1 MTFDKFSDTIFPVTK
16 KRSIKRSVF
25 ENNGTNLI
33 NNYYRGQKMTTNRT
47 IGLFLLATTFLSTP
61 AGAQDITEWTGRID
75 NGYDESIDNIKVE
88 VDGEYSLIYNRGQI
102 GNIESTFTNNNG
114 VILNDGE
121 IGTVRSVFKNNDE
134 SVINYGL
141 IEQVAGSVF
150 ENNRSGQNGGAIAS
164 TGGGYIGKIVDS
176 TFTGNTVYELGPIK
190 IDEKERYDVSR
201 GGALYLENPFI
212 PQAGSLKADDLSVTH
227 IVNSTFKGNHAAAG
241 GAIFSSQ
248 WLDIE
253 NSAFDGNYNQTQD
266 EYDAGGAIAFWTEE
280 TQVAPTEV
288 LPEPEEPFYAGEHN
302 ISNSRFENNRS
313 SGFGGAIAGMV
324 NEYTNQSY
332 GINVKGS
339 TFINNSAKDG
349 GAIYMM
355 SGMSENNAN
364 ILANA
369 ISRSEILVLKATIRY
384 GDQEKSVY
392 LALDGDKGGD
402 PMTAAE
408 FDQYVKGGGKFAVVD
423 EIRAAND
430 EEGYQELV
438 AQFEELMTQASG
450 YILDG
455 LNNYRDSQISVPGMT
470 SKLTVVNSS
479 FINNK
484 ASGKGGAVYGSDV
497 RIVADSGESRFSGN
511 TAGGKSNAVYVDGI
525 IRLEKTVNG
534 YEQPAPS
541 YDVSVSAENPI
552 KGQLTLESV
561 NRGKIIFD
569 DGIDGENYNIDVFGD
584 GTGYVKFNNAVENVN
599 RFAMNG
605 GAVVHLGLNG
615 RIYAQDFVSGSSSAY
630 ARTGAQKP
638 LLTVDVMVDRE
649 NNTVHSGA
657 IHVNGDVA
665 GETNVLV
672 NALNPDVLDNKK
684 DAVVPFLFAPNDNE
698 ETSAVFNVSRVIGS
712 PYMWHAGKN
721 VAGTPESGNV
731 WYLSL
736 TDTLNPEFGKTDPE
750 VAPEVTAY
758 ISLPSAGLEQV
769 RGLRDT
775 LEQKT
780 AFCKEGACAR
790 DAKADRQLW
799 VDSGYLSSTV
809 DKPAEFDADIWGV
822 TAGGDLQ
829 YDANNRLGVFAAYRQ
844 GDYDVSGKGSKYR
857 STVGS
862 ELDIDSW
869 LGGLYYRFEQNDWY
883 AFATVYG
890 GLQKADLKTDDGIVN
905 TDSDGTLWSIGAEGG
920 RKYGLSEALTL
931 EPSFGVFYTQSEFD
945 DIRDSA
951 GKTASFDS
959 LKQLEIE
966 TAVKLEYR
974 LCQND
979 LTSVVYIKPGLIQ
992 TITDGDEVLISGLGK
1007 TEAYHDQLL
1016 GRIELGARF
1025 GVTES
1030 LSGYGWANYT
1040 FGSSYGAAAVG
1051 IGLNYAF

>member
-1 MTFDKFSDTIFPVTK
+1 MKEREKVRMLKPKTIF
-16 KRSIKRSVF
+16 SF
-25 ENNGTNLI
+25 A
-33 NNYYRGQKMTTNRT
+33 
-47 IGLFLLATTFLSTP
+47 LLAGTFLTFPSV
-61 AGAQDITEWTGRID
+61 AKDITEWTEEIENGR
-75 NGYDESIDNIKVE
+75 GETIDNIKVD

-102 GNIESTFTNNNG
+102 GNIESTFTNNYE
-114 VILNDGE
+114 VIRNYGE
-121 IGTVRSVFKNNDE
+121 IGTVRSVFKNNE
-134 SVINYGL
+134 NSLENYGL

-150 ENNRSGQNGGAIAS
+150 ENNINSYGGGAIAS

-176 TFTGNTVYELGPIK
+176 TFTGNTVYEQQPARIAMP
-190 IDEKERYDVSR
+190 EKRDVGR

-253 NSAFDGNYNQTQD
+253 NSVFDGNYNQTRD
-266 EYDAGGAIAFWTEE
+266 EYGAGGAIAFRTEE
-280 TQVAPTEV
+280 QQGQPNNMDERPT
-288 LPEPEEPFYAGEHN
+288 PEEPFYAGEHN

-324 NEYTNQSY
+324 NEYTNQTY

-355 SGMSENNAN
+355 SGMSENDRRNVEDAVWN
-364 ILANA
+364 MPEVNK
-369 ISRSEILVLKATIRY
+369 VTIKY
-384 GDQEKSVY
+384 GDQEKTFFY
-392 LALDGDKGGD
+392 LKNNQEERYNIYN
-402 PMTAAE
+402 MTAAE
-408 FDQYVKGGGKFAVVD
+408 FDQYVREGGKFYVHNIVATAVD
-423 EIRAAND
+423 AKTYQDALDYYQGEIQP
-430 EEGYQELV
+430 GYGISD
-438 AQFEELMTQASG
+438 FEQYKDALYQADIEHMLAPS
-450 YILDG
+450 L
-455 LNNYRDSQISVPGMT
+455 
-470 SKLTVVNSS
+470 KVVNSS

-484 ASGKGGAVYGSDV
+484 ASGKGGAIYGSDV
-497 RIVADSGESRFSGN
+497 RIVADNGESRFSGN
-511 TAGGKSNAVYVDGI
+511 TAGGKSNAVYVAGLNNIILDQYYDEFDGNTI
-525 IRLEKTVNG
+525 FEGIVIPTNAL
-534 YEQPAPS
+534 A
-541 YDVSVSAENPI
+541 
-552 KGQLTLESV
+552 GQLTLESV
-561 NRGKIIFD
+561 NRGRIVFD

-615 RIYAQDFVSGSSSAY
+615 RIYAQDFVSGSSSVY

-712 PYMWHAGKN
+712 PYMWHTGKN

>member
-1 MTFDKFSDTIFPVTK
+1 MKEREKVRMLKPKTIF
-16 KRSIKRSVF
+16 SF
-25 ENNGTNLI
+25 A
-33 NNYYRGQKMTTNRT
+33 
-47 IGLFLLATTFLSTP
+47 LLAGTFLTFPSV
-61 AGAQDITEWTGRID
+61 AKDITEWTEGIENGR
-75 NGYDESIDNIKVE
+75 GETIDNIKIN

-102 GNIESTFTNNNG
+102 GNIESTFTNNDG
-114 VILNDGE
+114 VIGNYGE
-121 IGTVRSVFKNNDE
+121 IGTVRSVFKNNE
-134 SVINYGL
+134 NSLENYGL
-141 IEQVAGSVF
+141 IEQVAGSIF
-150 ENNRSGQNGGAIAS
+150 ENNVNNYGGGAIAS

-176 TFTGNTVYELGPIK
+176 TFTGNTVYELGPME
-190 IDEKERYDVSR
+190 IDEQERYDVGQ
-201 GGALYLENPFI
+201 GGALYLKQAENH
-212 PQAGSLKADDLSVTH
+212 ADMPRYYDEMGGGIDVPGLDVSVTH

-253 NSAFDGNYNQTQD
+253 NSVFDDNYNQTQD
-266 EYDAGGAIAFWTEE
+266 EYGAGGAIAFWTEE

-288 LPEPEEPFYAGEHN
+288 LPTPEEPFYAGEHN

-324 NEYTNQSY
+324 NEYTNQTY

-349 GAIYMM
+349 GAIYLQSALSRNNMEVF
-355 SGMSENNAN
+355 ENAF
-364 ILANA
+364 LD
-369 ISRSEILVLKATIRY
+369 SRVLVAKATIRY

-408 FDQYVKGGGKFAVVD
+408 FDQYVREGGKFYVHNIVATAVD
-423 EIRAAND
+423 AKTYQDALDYYQGEIQP
-430 EEGYQELV
+430 GYGISD
-438 AQFEELMTQASG
+438 FEQYKDALYQADIEHMLAPS
-450 YILDG
+450 L
-455 LNNYRDSQISVPGMT
+455 
-470 SKLTVVNSS
+470 KVVNSS

-497 RIVADSGESRFSGN
+497 RIVADNGESRFSGN

-525 IRLEKTVNG
+525 IRLEKTG
-534 YEQPAPS
+534 GMYEQPAPS

-561 NRGKIIFD
+561 NRGRIVFD

-615 RIYAQDFVSGSSSAY
+615 RIYAQDFVSGSSSVY

-809 DKPAEFDADIWGV
+809 DKPAEFDANIWGV

>member
-1 MTFDKFSDTIFPVTK
+1 MLKSKTIF
-16 KRSIKRSVF
+16 SF
-25 ENNGTNLI
+25 A
-33 NNYYRGQKMTTNRT
+33 
-47 IGLFLLATTFLSTP
+47 LLAGTFLTFPS
-61 AGAQDITEWTGRID
+61 AAKDITEWTEEIENGR
-75 NGYDESIDNIKVE
+75 GETIDNIKIN
-88 VDGEYSLIYNRGQI
+88 VDGEYSLIFNEGTI

-114 VILNDGE
+114 VIGNYGE
-121 IGTVRSVFKNNDE
+121 IGTVRSVFKNNED
-134 SVINYGL
+134 SFINYGL
-141 IEQVAGSVF
+141 TEQVAGSVF
-150 ENNRSGQNGGAIAS
+150 ENNVNNYAGGAIAS
-164 TGGGYIGKIVDS
+164 AEGGYIGKIIDS
-176 TFTGNTVYELGPIK
+176 TFTGNTIYEDQPK
-190 IDEKERYDVSR
+190 TAQQEKYDTGR
-201 GGALYLENPFI
+201 GGALYLEQTENH
-212 PQAGSLKADDLSVTH
+212 ADVPGYYDEMGGGIDVPGPDVSVTH

-253 NSAFDGNYNQTQD
+253 NSVFDDNYNQTRD
-266 EYDAGGAIAFWTEE
+266 EYGAGGAIAFWTEE

-324 NEYTNQSY
+324 NEYTNQTY

-349 GAIYMM
+349 GAVYMM
-355 SGMSENNAN
+355 SGMSENDRRNVEDAVWN
-364 ILANA
+364 MPEVNK
-369 ISRSEILVLKATIRY
+369 VTIKY
-384 GDQEKSVY
+384 GDQEKTLFY
-392 LALDGDKGGD
+392 LKNNQEERYNIYN
-402 PMTAAE
+402 MTAAE
-408 FDQYVKGGGKFAVVD
+408 FDQYVREGGKFYVHNIVATAVD
-423 EIRAAND
+423 AKTYQDALDYYQGEIQP
-430 EEGYQELV
+430 GYGISD
-438 AQFEELMTQASG
+438 FEQYKDALYQAD
-450 YILDG
+450 IKH
-455 LNNYRDSQISVPGMT
+455 M
-470 SKLTVVNSS
+470 LTPSLKVVNSS

-484 ASGKGGAVYGSDV
+484 ASGKGGAIYGSDV
-497 RIVADSGESRFSGN
+497 RIVADNGESRFSGN

-525 IRLEKTVNG
+525 IHLEKTG
-534 YEQPAPS
+534 GMYEQQAPS

-561 NRGKIIFD
+561 NRGRIVFD

-630 ARTGAQKP
+630 ARAGAQKP

-905 TDSDGTLWSIGAEGG
+905 TDSDGTLWSVGAEGG

>member
-1 MTFDKFSDTIFPVTK
+1 MKEREKVRMLKPKTIF
-16 KRSIKRSVF
+16 SF
-25 ENNGTNLI
+25 A
-33 NNYYRGQKMTTNRT
+33 
-47 IGLFLLATTFLSTP
+47 LLAGTFLTFPS
-61 AGAQDITEWTGRID
+61 AAKDITEWTEEIENGR
-75 NGYDESIDNIKVE
+75 GEAIDNIKIN

-102 GNIESTFTNNNG
+102 GNIESTFTNNYE
-114 VILNDGE
+114 VIRNYGE
-121 IGTVRSVFKNNDE
+121 IGTVRSVFKNNE
-134 SVINYGL
+134 NSLENYGL

-150 ENNRSGQNGGAIAS
+150 ENNINSYGGGAIAS

-176 TFTGNTVYELGPIK
+176 TFTGNTVYEQQPVRIAMP
-190 IDEKERYDVSR
+190 EKRDVGR

-212 PQAGSLKADDLSVTH
+212 PQAESLKADDLSVTH
-227 IVNSTFKGNHAAAG
+227 IVNSTFKDNHAAAG

-253 NSAFDGNYNQTQD
+253 GSVFDGNYNQTRD
-266 EYDAGGAIAFWTEE
+266 EYGAGGAIAFWTEE

-324 NEYTNQSY
+324 NEYTNQTY

-355 SGMSENNAN
+355 SGMSENDRWNVEDAVWN
-364 ILANA
+364 MPEVNK
-369 ISRSEILVLKATIRY
+369 VTIKY
-384 GDQEKSVY
+384 GDQEKTFFY
-392 LALDGDKGGD
+392 LKNNQEERYNVNN
-402 PMTAAE
+402 MTAAE
-408 FDQYVKGGGKFAVVD
+408 FDQYVKDGGKFYVHNIVATAVD
-423 EIRAAND
+423 AKTYQDALDYYQGEIQP
-430 EEGYQELV
+430 GYGISD
-438 AQFEELMTQASG
+438 FEQYKDALYQAD
-450 YILDG
+450 IKH
-455 LNNYRDSQISVPGMT
+455 M
-470 SKLTVVNSS
+470 LTPSLKVVNSS

-484 ASGKGGAVYGSDV
+484 ASGKGGAIYGSDV
-497 RIVADSGESRFSGN
+497 RIVADNGESRFSGN
-511 TAGGKSNAVYVDGI
+511 TAGGKSNAVYVAGLNNIILDQYYDEFDGNTI
-525 IRLEKTVNG
+525 FEGIVI
-534 YEQPAPS
+534 PANAP
-541 YDVSVSAENPI
+541 D
-552 KGQLTLESV
+552 GQLTLESV
-561 NRGKIIFD
+561 NRGRIVFD

-615 RIYAQDFVSGSSSAY
+615 RIYAQDFVSGSSSVY

>member
-1 MTFDKFSDTIFPVTK
+1 MLKPKTIF
-16 KRSIKRSVF
+16 SF
-25 ENNGTNLI
+25 A
-33 NNYYRGQKMTTNRT
+33 
-47 IGLFLLATTFLSTP
+47 LLAGTFLTFPSV
-61 AGAQDITEWTGRID
+61 AKDITEWTEEIENGRGETID
-75 NGYDESIDNIKVE
+75 HIKVD

-102 GNIESTFTNNNG
+102 GNIESTFTNNYE
-114 VILNDGE
+114 VIRNYGE
-121 IGTVRSVFKNNDE
+121 IGTVRSVFKNNE
-134 SVINYGL
+134 NSLENYGL

-150 ENNRSGQNGGAIAS
+150 ENNINSYGGGAIAS

-176 TFTGNTVYELGPIK
+176 TFTGNTVYEQQPARIAMP
-190 IDEKERYDVSR
+190 EKRDVGR

-227 IVNSTFKGNHAAAG
+227 IVNSTFKDNHAAAG

-253 NSAFDGNYNQTQD
+253 GSVFDGNYNQTRD
-266 EYDAGGAIAFWTEE
+266 EYGAGGAIAFRTEE
-280 TQVAPTEV
+280 QQGQPNNMDERPT
-288 LPEPEEPFYAGEHN
+288 PEEPFYAGEHN

-324 NEYTNQSY
+324 NEYTNQTY

-349 GAIYMM
+349 GAVYMM
-355 SGMSENNAN
+355 SGMSENDRRNVEDAVWN
-364 ILANA
+364 MPEVNK
-369 ISRSEILVLKATIRY
+369 VTIKY
-384 GDQEKSVY
+384 GDQEKTLFY
-392 LALDGDKGGD
+392 LKNNQEERYNIYN
-402 PMTAAE
+402 MTAAE
-408 FDQYVKGGGKFAVVD
+408 FDQYVREGGKFYVHNIVATAVD
-423 EIRAAND
+423 AQTYQDALDYYQGEIQP
-430 EEGYQELV
+430 GYGISD
-438 AQFEELMTQASG
+438 FEQYKDALYQAD
-450 YILDG
+450 IKH
-455 LNNYRDSQISVPGMT
+455 M
-470 SKLTVVNSS
+470 LTPSLKVVNSS

-484 ASGKGGAVYGSDV
+484 ASGKGGAIYGSDV
-497 RIVADSGESRFSGN
+497 RIVADNGESRFSGN
-511 TAGGKSNAVYVDGI
+511 TAGGKSNAVYVAGLNNIILDQYYDEFDGNTI
-525 IRLEKTVNG
+525 FEGIVI
-534 YEQPAPS
+534 PANAP
-541 YDVSVSAENPI
+541 D
-552 KGQLTLESV
+552 GQLTLESV
-561 NRGKIIFD
+561 NRGRIVFD

-630 ARTGAQKP
+630 ARAGAQKP

-780 AFCKEGACAR
+780 AFCKEGACVR

-862 ELDIDSW
+862 ELDINSW

-905 TDSDGTLWSIGAEGG
+905 TDSNGTLWSIGAEGG

>member
-1 MTFDKFSDTIFPVTK
+1 MKEREKVRMLKPKTIF
-16 KRSIKRSVF
+16 SF
-25 ENNGTNLI
+25 A
-33 NNYYRGQKMTTNRT
+33 
-47 IGLFLLATTFLSTP
+47 LLAGTFLTFPS
-61 AGAQDITEWTGRID
+61 AAKDITEWTEGIENGRGETID
-75 NGYDESIDNIKVE
+75 HIKIN

-102 GNIESTFTNNNG
+102 GNIESAFTNNNG
-114 VILNDGE
+114 VIGNYGE

-134 SVINYGL
+134 SIINYGL
-141 IEQVAGSVF
+141 IEQVTGSVF
-150 ENNRSGQNGGAIAS
+150 ENNVNSYSGGAIAS

-176 TFTGNTVYELGPIK
+176 TFTGNTVYEPGPREIG
-190 IDEKERYDVSR
+190 EQERYDVGR

-212 PQAGSLKADDLSVTH
+212 PQPESLKADDLSVTH

-253 NSAFDGNYNQTQD
+253 GSVFDGNYNQTRD
-266 EYDAGGAIAFWTEE
+266 EYGAGGAITFWTEE
-280 TQVAPTEV
+280 QQGQPNNMDERPT
-288 LPEPEEPFYAGEHN
+288 PEEPFYAGEHN

-324 NEYTNQSY
+324 NEYTNQTY

-349 GAIYMM
+349 GAVYMM
-355 SGMSENNAN
+355 SGMSENDRRNVEDAVWN
-364 ILANA
+364 MPEVNK
-369 ISRSEILVLKATIRY
+369 VTIKY
-384 GDQEKSVY
+384 GDQEKTLFY
-392 LALDGDKGGD
+392 LKNNQEERYNIYN
-402 PMTAAE
+402 MTAAE
-408 FDQYVKGGGKFAVVD
+408 FDQYVREGGKFYVHNIVATAVD
-423 EIRAAND
+423 AKTYQDALDYYQGEIQP
-430 EEGYQELV
+430 GYGISD
-438 AQFEELMTQASG
+438 FEQYKDALYQADIKHMLAPS
-450 YILDG
+450 L
-455 LNNYRDSQISVPGMT
+455 
-470 SKLTVVNSS
+470 KVVNSS

-497 RIVADSGESRFSGN
+497 RIVADNGESRFSGN
-511 TAGGKSNAVYVDGI
+511 TAGGKSNAVYVAGLNNIILDQYYDEFDGNTI
-525 IRLEKTVNG
+525 FEGIVI
-534 YEQPAPS
+534 PANAP
-541 YDVSVSAENPI
+541 D
-552 KGQLTLESV
+552 GQLTLESV
-561 NRGKIIFD
+561 NRGRIVFD
-569 DGIDGENYNIDVFGD
+569 DGINGENYNIDVFGD

-615 RIYAQDFVSGSSSAY
+615 RIYAQDFVSGSSSVY

-790 DAKADRQLW
+790 DAKNDRQLW

-857 STVGS
+857 STIGS

>member
-1 MTFDKFSDTIFPVTK
+1 MKEREKVRMLKPKTIF
-16 KRSIKRSVF
+16 SF
-25 ENNGTNLI
+25 A
-33 NNYYRGQKMTTNRT
+33 
-47 IGLFLLATTFLSTP
+47 LLAGTFLTFPS
-61 AGAQDITEWTGRID
+61 AAKDITEWTEEIENGR
-75 NGYDESIDNIKVE
+75 GETIDNIKVD

-102 GNIESTFTNNNG
+102 GNIESTFTNNYE
-114 VILNDGE
+114 VIRNYGE
-121 IGTVRSVFKNNDE
+121 IGTVRSVFKNNE
-134 SVINYGL
+134 NSLENYGL
-141 IEQVAGSVF
+141 IEQVAGSIF
-150 ENNRSGQNGGAIAS
+150 ENNVNNYGGGAIAS

-176 TFTGNTVYELGPIK
+176 TFTGNTVYEQQPARIAMP
-190 IDEKERYDVSR
+190 EKRDVGR

-253 NSAFDGNYNQTQD
+253 GSVFDGNYNQTRD
-266 EYDAGGAIAFWTEE
+266 EYGAGGAIAFWTEE

-324 NEYTNQSY
+324 NEYTNQTY

-355 SGMSENNAN
+355 SGMSENDRRNVEDAVWN
-364 ILANA
+364 MPEVNK
-369 ISRSEILVLKATIRY
+369 VTIKY
-384 GDQEKSVY
+384 GDQEKTLFY
-392 LALDGDKGGD
+392 LKNNQEERYNIYN
-402 PMTAAE
+402 MTAAE
-408 FDQYVKGGGKFAVVD
+408 FDQYVREGGKFYVHNIVATAVD
-423 EIRAAND
+423 AQTYQDALDYYQGEIQP
-430 EEGYQELV
+430 GYGISD
-438 AQFEELMTQASG
+438 FEQYKDALYQADIEHMLAPS
-450 YILDG
+450 L
-455 LNNYRDSQISVPGMT
+455 
-470 SKLTVVNSS
+470 KVVNSS

-484 ASGKGGAVYGSDV
+484 ASGKGGAIYGSDV
-497 RIVADSGESRFSGN
+497 RIVADNGESRFSGN
-511 TAGGKSNAVYVDGI
+511 TAGGKSNAVYVAGLNNIILDQYYDEFDGNTI
-525 IRLEKTVNG
+525 FEGIVI
-534 YEQPAPS
+534 PANAP
-541 YDVSVSAENPI
+541 D
-552 KGQLTLESV
+552 GQLTLESV
-561 NRGKIIFD
+561 NRGRIVFD

-615 RIYAQDFVSGSSSAY
+615 RIYAQDFVSGSSSVY

-905 TDSDGTLWSIGAEGG
+905 TDSNGTLWSIGAEGG

>member
-1 MTFDKFSDTIFPVTK
+1 MLKPKTIF
-16 KRSIKRSVF
+16 SF
-25 ENNGTNLI
+25 A
-33 NNYYRGQKMTTNRT
+33 
-47 IGLFLLATTFLSTP
+47 LLAGTFLTFPSV
-61 AGAQDITEWTGRID
+61 AKDITEWTEEIENGR
-75 NGYDESIDNIKVE
+75 GETIDNIKVD

-102 GNIESTFTNNNG
+102 GNIESTFTNNYE
-114 VILNDGE
+114 VIRNYGE
-121 IGTVRSVFKNNDE
+121 IGTVRSVFKNNE
-134 SVINYGL
+134 GSVQNYGL

-150 ENNRSGQNGGAIAS
+150 ENNVNNYGGGAIAS

-176 TFTGNTVYELGPIK
+176 TFTGNTVYEQQPARIAMP
-190 IDEKERYDVSR
+190 EKRDVGR

-227 IVNSTFKGNHAAAG
+227 IVNSTFKDNHAAAG

-253 NSAFDGNYNQTQD
+253 GSVFDGNYNQTRD
-266 EYDAGGAIAFWTEE
+266 EYGAGGAIAFRTEE
-280 TQVAPTEV
+280 QQGQPNNMDERPT
-288 LPEPEEPFYAGEHN
+288 PEEPFYAGEHN

-324 NEYTNQSY
+324 NEYTNQTY

-349 GAIYMM
+349 GAVYMM
-355 SGMSENNAN
+355 SGMSENDRRNVEDAVWN
-364 ILANA
+364 MPEVNK
-369 ISRSEILVLKATIRY
+369 VTIKY
-384 GDQEKSVY
+384 GDQEKTLFY
-392 LALDGDKGGD
+392 LKNNQEERYNIYN
-402 PMTAAE
+402 MTAAE
-408 FDQYVKGGGKFAVVD
+408 FDQYVREGGKFYVHNIVATAVD
-423 EIRAAND
+423 AQTYQDALDYYQGEIQP
-430 EEGYQELV
+430 GYGISD
-438 AQFEELMTQASG
+438 FEQYKDALYQAD
-450 YILDG
+450 IKH
-455 LNNYRDSQISVPGMT
+455 M
-470 SKLTVVNSS
+470 LTPSLKVVNSS

-484 ASGKGGAVYGSDV
+484 ASGKGGAIYGSDV
-497 RIVADSGESRFSGN
+497 RIVADNGESRFSGN
-511 TAGGKSNAVYVDGI
+511 TAGGKSNAVYVAGLNNIILDQYYDEFDGNTI
-525 IRLEKTVNG
+525 FEGIVI
-534 YEQPAPS
+534 PANAP
-541 YDVSVSAENPI
+541 D
-552 KGQLTLESV
+552 GQLTLESV
-561 NRGKIIFD
+561 NRGRIVFD

-615 RIYAQDFVSGSSSAY
+615 RIYAQDFVSGSSSVY

>member
-1 MTFDKFSDTIFPVTK
+1 MKEREKVRMLKPKTIF
-16 KRSIKRSVF
+16 SF
-25 ENNGTNLI
+25 A
-33 NNYYRGQKMTTNRT
+33 
-47 IGLFLLATTFLSTP
+47 LLAGTFLTFPSV
-61 AGAQDITEWTGRID
+61 AKDITEWTEEIENGR
-75 NGYDESIDNIKVE
+75 GETIDNIKVD

-102 GNIESTFTNNNG
+102 GNIESTFTNNYE
-114 VILNDGE
+114 VIRNYGE
-121 IGTVRSVFKNNDE
+121 IGTVRSVFKNNE
-134 SVINYGL
+134 NSLENYGL

-150 ENNRSGQNGGAIAS
+150 ENNINSYGGGAIAS

-176 TFTGNTVYELGPIK
+176 TFTGNYIYEQQPARIAMP
-190 IDEKERYDVSR
+190 EKRDVGR
-201 GGALYLENPFI
+201 GGALYLQNPFVSL
-212 PQAGSLKADDLSVTH
+212 PGSLKADDLSVTH
-227 IVNSTFKGNHAAAG
+227 IVNSTFKDNHAAAG

-253 NSAFDGNYNQTQD
+253 GSVFDGNYNQTRD
-266 EYDAGGAIAFWTEE
+266 EYGAGGAIAFWTEE

-324 NEYTNQSY
+324 NEYTNQTY

-355 SGMSENNAN
+355 SGMSENDRWNVEDAVWN
-364 ILANA
+364 MPEVNK
-369 ISRSEILVLKATIRY
+369 VTIKY
-384 GDQEKSVY
+384 GDQEKTFFY
-392 LALDGDKGGD
+392 LKNNQEERYNVNN
-402 PMTAAE
+402 MTAAE
-408 FDQYVKGGGKFAVVD
+408 FDQYVREGGKFYVHNIVATAVD
-423 EIRAAND
+423 AKTYQDALDYYQGEIQP
-430 EEGYQELV
+430 GYGISD
-438 AQFEELMTQASG
+438 FEQYKDALYQADIEHMLAPS
-450 YILDG
+450 L
-455 LNNYRDSQISVPGMT
+455 
-470 SKLTVVNSS
+470 KVVNSS

-484 ASGKGGAVYGSDV
+484 ASGKGGAIYGSDV
-497 RIVADSGESRFSGN
+497 RIVADNGESRFSGN
-511 TAGGKSNAVYVDGI
+511 TAGGKSNAVYVAGLNNIILDQYYDEFDGNTI
-525 IRLEKTVNG
+525 FEGIVIPTNAL
-534 YEQPAPS
+534 A
-541 YDVSVSAENPI
+541 
-552 KGQLTLESV
+552 GQLTLESV
-561 NRGKIIFD
+561 NRGRIVFD

-615 RIYAQDFVSGSSSAY
+615 RIYAQDFVSGSSSVY

-905 TDSDGTLWSIGAEGG
+905 TDSNGTLWSIGAEGG

>member
-1 MTFDKFSDTIFPVTK
+1 
-16 KRSIKRSVF
+16 
-25 ENNGTNLI
+25 
-33 NNYYRGQKMTTNRT
+33 MTTNKT

-61 AGAQDITEWTGRID
+61 AGAQDITEWTEEIENGR
-75 NGYDESIDNIKVE
+75 GETIDNIKVD

-102 GNIESTFTNNNG
+102 GNIESTFTNNYE
-114 VILNDGE
+114 VIRNYGE
-121 IGTVRSVFKNNDE
+121 IGTVRSVFKNNE
-134 SVINYGL
+134 NSLENYGL

-150 ENNRSGQNGGAIAS
+150 ENNINSYGGGAIAS

-176 TFTGNTVYELGPIK
+176 TFTGNTVYEQQPARIAMP
-190 IDEKERYDVSR
+190 EKRDVGR

-253 NSAFDGNYNQTQD
+253 GSVFDGNYNQTRD
-266 EYDAGGAIAFWTEE
+266 EYGAGGAIAFRTEE
-280 TQVAPTEV
+280 QQGQPNNMDERPT
-288 LPEPEEPFYAGEHN
+288 PEEPFYAGEHN

-324 NEYTNQSY
+324 NEYTNQTY

-349 GAIYMM
+349 GAVYMM
-355 SGMSENNAN
+355 SGMSENDRRNVEDAVWN
-364 ILANA
+364 MPEVNK
-369 ISRSEILVLKATIRY
+369 VTIKY
-384 GDQEKSVY
+384 GDQEKTLFY
-392 LALDGDKGGD
+392 LKNNQEERYNIYN
-402 PMTAAE
+402 MTAAE
-408 FDQYVKGGGKFAVVD
+408 FDQYVREGGKFYVHNIVATAVD
-423 EIRAAND
+423 AQTYQDALDYYQGEIQP
-430 EEGYQELV
+430 GYGISD
-438 AQFEELMTQASG
+438 FEQYKDALYQAD
-450 YILDG
+450 IKH
-455 LNNYRDSQISVPGMT
+455 M
-470 SKLTVVNSS
+470 LTPSLKVVNSS

-484 ASGKGGAVYGSDV
+484 ASGKGGAIYGSDV
-497 RIVADSGESRFSGN
+497 RIVADNGESRFSGN
-511 TAGGKSNAVYVDGI
+511 TAGGKSNAVYVAGLNNIILDQYYDEFDGNTI
-525 IRLEKTVNG
+525 FEGIVI
-534 YEQPAPS
+534 PANAP
-541 YDVSVSAENPI
+541 D
-552 KGQLTLESV
+552 GQLTLESV
-561 NRGKIIFD
+561 NRGRIVFD

-630 ARTGAQKP
+630 ARAGAQKP

-780 AFCKEGACAR
+780 AFCKEGACVR

-862 ELDIDSW
+862 ELDINSW

-905 TDSDGTLWSIGAEGG
+905 TDSNGTLWSIGAEGG

>member
-1 MTFDKFSDTIFPVTK
+1 
-16 KRSIKRSVF
+16 
-25 ENNGTNLI
+25 
-33 NNYYRGQKMTTNRT
+33 MTTNRT

-61 AGAQDITEWTGRID
+61 AGAQDITEWTEEIENGR
-75 NGYDESIDNIKVE
+75 GETIDNIKIN

-102 GNIESTFTNNNG
+102 GNIESAFTNNNG
-114 VILNDGE
+114 VIGNYGE
-121 IGTVRSVFKNNDE
+121 IGTVRSVFKNNE
-134 SVINYGL
+134 GSVQNYGL

-150 ENNRSGQNGGAIAS
+150 ENNVNSYSGGAIAS

-176 TFTGNTVYELGPIK
+176 TFTGNTVYEPGPMEIG
-190 IDEKERYDVSR
+190 EQERYDVGR

-212 PQAGSLKADDLSVTH
+212 PQPESLKADDLSVTH

-253 NSAFDGNYNQTQD
+253 GSVFDGNYNQTRD
-266 EYDAGGAIAFWTEE
+266 EYGAGGAIAFRTEE
-280 TQVAPTEV
+280 QQGQPANMDERPT
-288 LPEPEEPFYAGEHN
+288 PEEPFYAGEHN

-324 NEYTNQSY
+324 NEYTNQTY

-349 GAIYMM
+349 GAVYMM
-355 SGMSENNAN
+355 SGMSENDRRNVEDAVWN
-364 ILANA
+364 MPEVNK
-369 ISRSEILVLKATIRY
+369 VTIKY
-384 GDQEKSVY
+384 GDQEKTLFY
-392 LALDGDKGGD
+392 LKNNQPGRYNVNN
-402 PMTAAE
+402 MTAAE
-408 FDQYVKGGGKFAVVD
+408 FDQYVREGGKFYVHNIVETYVD
-423 EIRAAND
+423 AENYQDALDYYRGEIQP
-430 EEGYQELV
+430 GYGISD
-438 AQFEELMTQASG
+438 FEQYKDALYQADIEHMLAPS
-450 YILDG
+450 L
-455 LNNYRDSQISVPGMT
+455 
-470 SKLTVVNSS
+470 KVVNSS

-497 RIVADSGESRFSGN
+497 RIVADNGESRFSGN
-511 TAGGKSNAVYVDGI
+511 TAGGKSNAVYVAGLNNIILDQYYDEFDGNTI
-525 IRLEKTVNG
+525 FEGIVI
-534 YEQPAPS
+534 PANAP
-541 YDVSVSAENPI
+541 A
-552 KGQLTLESV
+552 GQLTLESV
-561 NRGKIIFD
+561 NRGRIVFD
-569 DGIDGENYNIDVFGD
+569 DGINGENYNIDVFGD

-615 RIYAQDFVSGSSSAY
+615 RIYAQDFVSGSSSVY
-630 ARTGAQKP
+630 ARAGAQKP

-857 STVGS
+857 STIGS

-905 TDSDGTLWSIGAEGG
+905 TDSDGTLWSVGAEGG
-920 RKYGLSEALTL
+920 RRYGLSEALTL

>member
-1 MTFDKFSDTIFPVTK
+1 
-16 KRSIKRSVF
+16 
-25 ENNGTNLI
+25 
-33 NNYYRGQKMTTNRT
+33 MTTNKT

-61 AGAQDITEWTGRID
+61 AGAQDITEWTEEIENGR
-75 NGYDESIDNIKVE
+75 GETIDNIKVD

-102 GNIESTFTNNNG
+102 GNIESTFTNNYE
-114 VILNDGE
+114 VIRNYGE
-121 IGTVRSVFKNNDE
+121 IGTVRSVFKNNE
-134 SVINYGL
+134 NSLENYGL

-150 ENNRSGQNGGAIAS
+150 ENNINSYGGGAIAS

-176 TFTGNTVYELGPIK
+176 TFTGNTVYEQQPARIAMP
-190 IDEKERYDVSR
+190 EKRDVGR

-253 NSAFDGNYNQTQD
+253 GSVFDGNYNQTRD
-266 EYDAGGAIAFWTEE
+266 EYGAGGAIAFRTEE
-280 TQVAPTEV
+280 QQGQPNNMDERPT
-288 LPEPEEPFYAGEHN
+288 PEEPFYAGEHN

-324 NEYTNQSY
+324 NEYTNQTY

-349 GAIYMM
+349 GAVYMM
-355 SGMSENNAN
+355 SGMSENDRRNVEDAVWN
-364 ILANA
+364 MPEVNK
-369 ISRSEILVLKATIRY
+369 VTIKY
-384 GDQEKSVY
+384 GDQEKTLFY
-392 LALDGDKGGD
+392 LKNNQEERYNIYN
-402 PMTAAE
+402 MTAAE
-408 FDQYVKGGGKFAVVD
+408 FDQYVREGGKFYVHNIVATAVD
-423 EIRAAND
+423 AKTYQDALDYYQGEIQP
-430 EEGYQELV
+430 GYGISD
-438 AQFEELMTQASG
+438 FEQYKDALYQAD
-450 YILDG
+450 IKH
-455 LNNYRDSQISVPGMT
+455 M
-470 SKLTVVNSS
+470 LTPSLKVVNSS

-484 ASGKGGAVYGSDV
+484 ASGKGGAIYGSDV
-497 RIVADSGESRFSGN
+497 RIVADNGESRFSGN
-511 TAGGKSNAVYVDGI
+511 TAGGKSNAVYVAGLNNIILDQYYDEFDGNTI
-525 IRLEKTVNG
+525 FEGIVI
-534 YEQPAPS
+534 PANAP
-541 YDVSVSAENPI
+541 D
-552 KGQLTLESV
+552 GQLTLESV
-561 NRGKIIFD
+561 NRGRIVFD

-630 ARTGAQKP
+630 ARAGAQKP

-966 TAVKLEYR
+966 TAVKLEYH

>member
-1 MTFDKFSDTIFPVTK
+1 
-16 KRSIKRSVF
+16 
-25 ENNGTNLI
+25 
-33 NNYYRGQKMTTNRT
+33 MTTNKT

-61 AGAQDITEWTGRID
+61 AGAQDITEWTEEIENGR
-75 NGYDESIDNIKVE
+75 GETIDNIKVD

-102 GNIESTFTNNNG
+102 GNIESTFTNNYE
-114 VILNDGE
+114 VIRNYGE
-121 IGTVRSVFKNNDE
+121 IGTVRSVFKNNE
-134 SVINYGL
+134 NSLENYGL

-150 ENNRSGQNGGAIAS
+150 ENNVNNYGGGAIAS

-176 TFTGNTVYELGPIK
+176 TFTGNTVYEQQPVRIAMP
-190 IDEKERYDVSR
+190 EKRDVGR

-253 NSAFDGNYNQTQD
+253 GSVFDGNYNQTRD
-266 EYDAGGAIAFWTEE
+266 EYGAGGAIAFRTEE
-280 TQVAPTEV
+280 QQGQPNNMDERPT
-288 LPEPEEPFYAGEHN
+288 PEEPFYAGEHN

-324 NEYTNQSY
+324 NEYTNQTY

-349 GAIYMM
+349 GAVYMM
-355 SGMSENNAN
+355 SGMSENDRRNVEDAVWN
-364 ILANA
+364 MPEVNK
-369 ISRSEILVLKATIRY
+369 VTIKY
-384 GDQEKSVY
+384 GDQEKTLFY
-392 LALDGDKGGD
+392 LKDRRDARYNIYN
-402 PMTAAE
+402 MTAAE
-408 FDQYVKGGGKFAVVD
+408 FDQYVREGGKFYVHNIVATAVD
-423 EIRAAND
+423 AQTYQDALDYYQGEIQP
-430 EEGYQELV
+430 GYGISD
-438 AQFEELMTQASG
+438 FEQYKDALYQADIEHMLAPS
-450 YILDG
+450 L
-455 LNNYRDSQISVPGMT
+455 
-470 SKLTVVNSS
+470 KVVNSS

-484 ASGKGGAVYGSDV
+484 ASGKGGAIYGSDV
-497 RIVADSGESRFSGN
+497 RIVADNGESRFSGN
-511 TAGGKSNAVYVDGI
+511 TAGGKSNAVYVAGLNNIILDQYYDEFDGNTI
-525 IRLEKTVNG
+525 FEGIVIPTNAL
-534 YEQPAPS
+534 A
-541 YDVSVSAENPI
+541 
-552 KGQLTLESV
+552 GQLTLESV
-561 NRGKIIFD
+561 NRGRIVFD

-615 RIYAQDFVSGSSSAY
+615 RIYAQDFVSGSSSVY

>member
-1 MTFDKFSDTIFPVTK
+1 MKEREKVRMLKPKTIF
-16 KRSIKRSVF
+16 SF
-25 ENNGTNLI
+25 A
-33 NNYYRGQKMTTNRT
+33 
-47 IGLFLLATTFLSTP
+47 LLAGTFLTFPSV
-61 AGAQDITEWTGRID
+61 AKDITEWTEEIENGR
-75 NGYDESIDNIKVE
+75 GETIDNIKVD

-102 GNIESTFTNNNG
+102 GNIESTFTNNYE
-114 VILNDGE
+114 VIRNYGE
-121 IGTVRSVFKNNDE
+121 IGTVRSVFKNNE
-134 SVINYGL
+134 GSVQNYGL

-150 ENNRSGQNGGAIAS
+150 ENNVNNYGGGAIAS

-176 TFTGNTVYELGPIK
+176 TFTGNTVYEQQPVRIAMP
-190 IDEKERYDVSR
+190 EKRDVGR

-212 PQAGSLKADDLSVTH
+212 PQAESLKADDLSVTH
-227 IVNSTFKGNHAAAG
+227 IVNSTFKDNHAAAG

-253 NSAFDGNYNQTQD
+253 GSVFDGNYNQTRD
-266 EYDAGGAIAFWTEE
+266 EYGAGGAIAFRTEE

-324 NEYTNQSY
+324 NEYTNQTY

-349 GAIYMM
+349 GAVYMM
-355 SGMSENNAN
+355 SGMSENDRRNVEDAVWN
-364 ILANA
+364 MPEVNK
-369 ISRSEILVLKATIRY
+369 VTIKY
-384 GDQEKSVY
+384 GDQEKTLFY
-392 LALDGDKGGD
+392 LKDRRDARYNIYN
-402 PMTAAE
+402 MTAAE
-408 FDQYVKGGGKFAVVD
+408 FDQYVREGGKFYVHNIVATAVD
-423 EIRAAND
+423 AKTYQDALDYYQGEIQP
-430 EEGYQELV
+430 GYGISD
-438 AQFEELMTQASG
+438 FEQYKDALYQADIEHMLAPS
-450 YILDG
+450 L
-455 LNNYRDSQISVPGMT
+455 
-470 SKLTVVNSS
+470 KVVNSS

-484 ASGKGGAVYGSDV
+484 ASGKGGAIYGSDV
-497 RIVADSGESRFSGN
+497 RIVADNGESRFSGN
-511 TAGGKSNAVYVDGI
+511 TAGGKSNAVYVAGLNNIILDQYYDEFDGNTI
-525 IRLEKTVNG
+525 FEGIVIPTNAL
-534 YEQPAPS
+534 A
-541 YDVSVSAENPI
+541 
-552 KGQLTLESV
+552 GQLTLESV
-561 NRGKIIFD
+561 NRGRIVFD

-615 RIYAQDFVSGSSSAY
+615 RIYAQDFVSGSSSVY
-630 ARTGAQKP
+630 ARAGAQKP

-712 PYMWHAGKN
+712 PYMWHTGKN

-862 ELDIDSW
+862 ELDINSW

>member
-1 MTFDKFSDTIFPVTK
+1 MKEREKVRMLKPKTIF
-16 KRSIKRSVF
+16 SF
-25 ENNGTNLI
+25 A
-33 NNYYRGQKMTTNRT
+33 
-47 IGLFLLATTFLSTP
+47 LLAGTFLTFPSV
-61 AGAQDITEWTGRID
+61 AKDITEWTEEIENGR
-75 NGYDESIDNIKVE
+75 GETIDNIKVD

-102 GNIESTFTNNNG
+102 GNIESTFTNNYE
-114 VILNDGE
+114 VIRNYGE
-121 IGTVRSVFKNNDE
+121 IGTVRSVFKNNE
-134 SVINYGL
+134 NSLENYGL

-150 ENNRSGQNGGAIAS
+150 ENNINSYGGGAIAS

-176 TFTGNTVYELGPIK
+176 TFTGNTVYEQQPVRIAMP
-190 IDEKERYDVSR
+190 EKRDVGR

-212 PQAGSLKADDLSVTH
+212 PQAESLKADDLSVTH
-227 IVNSTFKGNHAAAG
+227 IVNSTFKDNHAAAG

-253 NSAFDGNYNQTQD
+253 GSVFDGNYNQTRD
-266 EYDAGGAIAFWTEE
+266 EYGAGGAIAFWTEE

-324 NEYTNQSY
+324 NEYTNQTY

-349 GAIYMM
+349 GAVYMM
-355 SGMSENNAN
+355 SGMSENDRRNVEDAVWN
-364 ILANA
+364 MPEVNK
-369 ISRSEILVLKATIRY
+369 VTIKY
-384 GDQEKSVY
+384 GDQEKTLFY
-392 LALDGDKGGD
+392 LKNRRDARYNIYN
-402 PMTAAE
+402 MTAAE
-408 FDQYVKGGGKFAVVD
+408 FDQYVREGGKFYVHNIVATAVD
-423 EIRAAND
+423 AKTYQDAQDYYQGEILP
-430 EEGYQELV
+430 GYGISD
-438 AQFEELMTQASG
+438 FEQYKDALYQADIEHMLAPS
-450 YILDG
+450 L
-455 LNNYRDSQISVPGMT
+455 
-470 SKLTVVNSS
+470 KVVNSS

-484 ASGKGGAVYGSDV
+484 ASGKGGAIYGSDV
-497 RIVADSGESRFSGN
+497 RIVADNGESRFSGN
-511 TAGGKSNAVYVDGI
+511 TAGGKSNAVYVAGLNNIILDQYYDEFDGNTI
-525 IRLEKTVNG
+525 FEGIVIPTNAL
-534 YEQPAPS
+534 A
-541 YDVSVSAENPI
+541 
-552 KGQLTLESV
+552 GQLTLESV
-561 NRGKIIFD
+561 NRGRIVFD

-615 RIYAQDFVSGSSSAY
+615 RIYAQDFVSGSSSVY

-712 PYMWHAGKN
+712 PYMWHTGKN

>member
-1 MTFDKFSDTIFPVTK
+1 MKEREKVRMLKPKTIF
-16 KRSIKRSVF
+16 SF
-25 ENNGTNLI
+25 A
-33 NNYYRGQKMTTNRT
+33 
-47 IGLFLLATTFLSTP
+47 LLAGTFLTFPSV
-61 AGAQDITEWTGRID
+61 AKDITEWTEEIENGR
-75 NGYDESIDNIKVE
+75 GETIDNIKVD

-102 GNIESTFTNNNG
+102 GNIESTFTNNYE
-114 VILNDGE
+114 VIRNYGE
-121 IGTVRSVFKNNDE
+121 IGTVRSVFKNNE
-134 SVINYGL
+134 GSVQNYGL

-150 ENNRSGQNGGAIAS
+150 ENNVNNYGGGAIAS

-176 TFTGNTVYELGPIK
+176 TFTGNTVYEQQPVRIAMP
-190 IDEKERYDVSR
+190 EKRDVGR

-253 NSAFDGNYNQTQD
+253 GSVFDDNYNQTRD
-266 EYDAGGAIAFWTEE
+266 EYSAGGAIAFRTEE

-324 NEYTNQSY
+324 NEYTNQTY

-349 GAIYMM
+349 GAVYMM
-355 SGMSENNAN
+355 SGMSENDRRNVEDAVWN
-364 ILANA
+364 MPEVNK
-369 ISRSEILVLKATIRY
+369 VTIKY
-384 GDQEKSVY
+384 GDQEKTLFY
-392 LALDGDKGGD
+392 LKDRRDARYNIYN
-402 PMTAAE
+402 MTAAE
-408 FDQYVKGGGKFAVVD
+408 FDQYVREGGKFYVHNIVATAVD
-423 EIRAAND
+423 AKTYQDALDYYQGEIQP
-430 EEGYQELV
+430 GYGISD
-438 AQFEELMTQASG
+438 FEQYKDALYQADIEHMLAPS
-450 YILDG
+450 L
-455 LNNYRDSQISVPGMT
+455 
-470 SKLTVVNSS
+470 KVVNSS

-484 ASGKGGAVYGSDV
+484 ASGKGGAIYGSDV
-497 RIVADSGESRFSGN
+497 RIVADNGESRFSGN
-511 TAGGKSNAVYVDGI
+511 TAGGKSNAVYVAGLNNIILDQYYDEFDGNTI
-525 IRLEKTVNG
+525 FEGIVIPTNAL
-534 YEQPAPS
+534 A
-541 YDVSVSAENPI
+541 
-552 KGQLTLESV
+552 GQLTLESV
-561 NRGKIIFD
+561 NRGRIVFD

-630 ARTGAQKP
+630 ARAGAQKP

>member
-1 MTFDKFSDTIFPVTK
+1 MKEREKVRMLKPKTIF
-16 KRSIKRSVF
+16 SF
-25 ENNGTNLI
+25 A
-33 NNYYRGQKMTTNRT
+33 
-47 IGLFLLATTFLSTP
+47 LLAGTFLTFPSV
-61 AGAQDITEWTGRID
+61 AKDITEWTEEIE
-75 NGYDESIDNIKVE
+75 NGHGETIDNIKVD

-102 GNIESTFTNNNG
+102 GNIESTFTNNYE
-114 VILNDGE
+114 VIRNYGE
-121 IGTVRSVFKNNDE
+121 IGTVRSVFKNNE
-134 SVINYGL
+134 NSLENYGL

-150 ENNRSGQNGGAIAS
+150 ENNINSYGGGAIAS

-176 TFTGNTVYELGPIK
+176 TFTGNTVYEQQPARIAMP
-190 IDEKERYDVSR
+190 EKRDVGR

-227 IVNSTFKGNHAAAG
+227 IVNSTFKDNHAAAG

-253 NSAFDGNYNQTQD
+253 NSVFDGNYNQTRD
-266 EYDAGGAIAFWTEE
+266 EYGAGGAIAFRTEE
-280 TQVAPTEV
+280 QQGQPNNMDERPT
-288 LPEPEEPFYAGEHN
+288 PEEPFYAGEHN

-324 NEYTNQSY
+324 NEYTNQTY

-355 SGMSENNAN
+355 SGMSENDRRNVEDAVWN
-364 ILANA
+364 MPEVNK
-369 ISRSEILVLKATIRY
+369 VTIKY
-384 GDQEKSVY
+384 GDQEKTFFY
-392 LALDGDKGGD
+392 LKNNQEERYNIYN
-402 PMTAAE
+402 MTAAE
-408 FDQYVKGGGKFAVVD
+408 FDQYVREGGKFYVHNIVATAVD
-423 EIRAAND
+423 AKTYQDALDYYQGEIQP
-430 EEGYQELV
+430 GYGISD
-438 AQFEELMTQASG
+438 FEQYKDALYQADIEHMLAPS
-450 YILDG
+450 L
-455 LNNYRDSQISVPGMT
+455 
-470 SKLTVVNSS
+470 KVVNSS

-484 ASGKGGAVYGSDV
+484 ASGKGGAIYGSDV
-497 RIVADSGESRFSGN
+497 RIVADNGESRFSGN
-511 TAGGKSNAVYVDGI
+511 TAGGKSNAVYVAGLNNIILDQYYDEFDGNTI
-525 IRLEKTVNG
+525 FEGIVI
-534 YEQPAPS
+534 PANAP
-541 YDVSVSAENPI
+541 D
-552 KGQLTLESV
+552 GQLTLESV
-561 NRGKIIFD
+561 NRGRIVFD

-615 RIYAQDFVSGSSSAY
+615 RIYAQDFVSGSSSVY

-712 PYMWHAGKN
+712 PYMWHTGKN

>member
-1 MTFDKFSDTIFPVTK
+1 MKEREKVRMLKPKTIF
-16 KRSIKRSVF
+16 SF
-25 ENNGTNLI
+25 A
-33 NNYYRGQKMTTNRT
+33 
-47 IGLFLLATTFLSTP
+47 LLAGTFLTFPS
-61 AGAQDITEWTGRID
+61 AAKDITEWTEGIENGRGETID
-75 NGYDESIDNIKVE
+75 HIKIN

-102 GNIESTFTNNNG
+102 GNIESAFTNNNG
-114 VILNDGE
+114 VIGNYGE

-134 SVINYGL
+134 SIINYGL
-141 IEQVAGSVF
+141 IEQVTGSVF
-150 ENNRSGQNGGAIAS
+150 ENNVNSYSGGAIAS

-176 TFTGNTVYELGPIK
+176 TFTGNTVYEPGPREIG
-190 IDEKERYDVSR
+190 EQERYDVGR

-212 PQAGSLKADDLSVTH
+212 PQPESLKADDLSVTH

-266 EYDAGGAIAFWTEE
+266 EYGAGGAITFWTEE
-280 TQVAPTEV
+280 QQGQPTNMDER
-288 LPEPEEPFYAGEHN
+288 PEAEEPFYAGEHN

-324 NEYTNQSY
+324 NEYTNQTY

-349 GAIYMM
+349 GAVYMM
-355 SGMSENNAN
+355 SGMSENDRRNVEDAVWN
-364 ILANA
+364 MPEVNK
-369 ISRSEILVLKATIRY
+369 VTIKY
-384 GDQEKSVY
+384 GDQEKTLFY
-392 LALDGDKGGD
+392 LKNNQPGRYNVNN
-402 PMTAAE
+402 MTAAE
-408 FDQYVKGGGKFAVVD
+408 FDQYVREGGKFYVHNIVETYVD
-423 EIRAAND
+423 AENYQDALDYYRGEIQP
-430 EEGYQELV
+430 GYGISD
-438 AQFEELMTQASG
+438 FEQYKDALYQADIEHMLAPS
-450 YILDG
+450 L
-455 LNNYRDSQISVPGMT
+455 
-470 SKLTVVNSS
+470 KVVNSS

-497 RIVADSGESRFSGN
+497 RIVADNGESRFSGN
-511 TAGGKSNAVYVDGI
+511 TAGGKSNAVYVAGLNNIILDQYYDEFDGNTI
-525 IRLEKTVNG
+525 FEGIVI
-534 YEQPAPS
+534 PANAP
-541 YDVSVSAENPI
+541 A
-552 KGQLTLESV
+552 GQLTLESV
-561 NRGKIIFD
+561 NRGRIVFD
-569 DGIDGENYNIDVFGD
+569 DGINGENYNIDVFGD

-615 RIYAQDFVSGSSSAY
+615 RIYAQDFVSGSSSVY

-780 AFCKEGACAR
+780 AFCKEGACVR

-862 ELDIDSW
+862 ELDINSW

-905 TDSDGTLWSIGAEGG
+905 TDSDGTLWSVGAEGG
-920 RKYGLSEALTL
+920 RRYGLSEALTL

>member
-1 MTFDKFSDTIFPVTK
+1 MLKPKTIF
-16 KRSIKRSVF
+16 SF
-25 ENNGTNLI
+25 A
-33 NNYYRGQKMTTNRT
+33 
-47 IGLFLLATTFLSTP
+47 LLAGTFLTFPSV
-61 AGAQDITEWTGRID
+61 AKDITEWTEEIENGR
-75 NGYDESIDNIKVE
+75 GETIDNIKVD

-102 GNIESTFTNNNG
+102 GNIESTFTNNYE
-114 VILNDGE
+114 VIRNYGE
-121 IGTVRSVFKNNDE
+121 IGTVRSVFKNNE
-134 SVINYGL
+134 GSVQNYGL

-150 ENNRSGQNGGAIAS
+150 ENNVNNYGGGAIAS

-176 TFTGNTVYELGPIK
+176 TFTGNTVYEQQPVRIAMP
-190 IDEKERYDVSR
+190 EKRDVGR

-212 PQAGSLKADDLSVTH
+212 PQAESLKADDLSVTH
-227 IVNSTFKGNHAAAG
+227 IVNSTFKDNHAAAG

-266 EYDAGGAIAFWTEE
+266 EYGAGGAITFWTEE
-280 TQVAPTEV
+280 QQGQPTNMDER
-288 LPEPEEPFYAGEHN
+288 PEAEEPFYAGEHN

-324 NEYTNQSY
+324 NEYTNQTY

-349 GAIYMM
+349 GAVYMM
-355 SGMSENNAN
+355 SGMSENDRRNVEDAVWN
-364 ILANA
+364 MPEVNK
-369 ISRSEILVLKATIRY
+369 VTIKY
-384 GDQEKSVY
+384 GDQEKTLFY
-392 LALDGDKGGD
+392 LKDRRDARYNIYN
-402 PMTAAE
+402 MTAAE
-408 FDQYVKGGGKFAVVD
+408 FDQYVREGGKFYVHNIVATAVD
-423 EIRAAND
+423 AKTYQDAQDYYQGEILP
-430 EEGYQELV
+430 GYGISD
-438 AQFEELMTQASG
+438 FEQYKDALYQADIEHMLAPS
-450 YILDG
+450 L
-455 LNNYRDSQISVPGMT
+455 
-470 SKLTVVNSS
+470 KVVNSS

-484 ASGKGGAVYGSDV
+484 ASGKGGAIYGSDV
-497 RIVADSGESRFSGN
+497 RIVADNGESRFSGN
-511 TAGGKSNAVYVDGI
+511 TAGGKSNAVYVAGLNNIILDQYYDEFDGNTI
-525 IRLEKTVNG
+525 FEGIVI
-534 YEQPAPS
+534 PANAP
-541 YDVSVSAENPI
+541 A
-552 KGQLTLESV
+552 GQLTLESV
-561 NRGKIIFD
+561 NRGRIVFD
-569 DGIDGENYNIDVFGD
+569 DGINGENYNIDVFGD

-615 RIYAQDFVSGSSSAY
+615 RIYAQDFVSGSSSVY

-780 AFCKEGACAR
+780 AFCKEGACVR

-857 STVGS
+857 STIGS

-905 TDSDGTLWSIGAEGG
+905 TDSDGTLWSVGAEGG
-920 RKYGLSEALTL
+920 RRYGLSEALTL

>member
-1 MTFDKFSDTIFPVTK
+1 MKEREKVRMLKPKTIF
-16 KRSIKRSVF
+16 SF
-25 ENNGTNLI
+25 A
-33 NNYYRGQKMTTNRT
+33 
-47 IGLFLLATTFLSTP
+47 LLAGTFLTFPS
-61 AGAQDITEWTGRID
+61 AAKDITEWTEEIENGR
-75 NGYDESIDNIKVE
+75 GEAIDNIKIN

-102 GNIESTFTNNNG
+102 GNIESTFTNNDG
-114 VILNDGE
+114 VIGNYGE
-121 IGTVRSVFKNNDE
+121 IGTVRSVFKNNE
-134 SVINYGL
+134 GSVQNYGL

-150 ENNRSGQNGGAIAS
+150 ENNVNSYSGGAIAS

-176 TFTGNTVYELGPIK
+176 TFTGNTVYEQQPVRIAMP
-190 IDEKERYDVSR
+190 EKRDVGR

-212 PQAGSLKADDLSVTH
+212 PQAESLKADDLSVTH
-227 IVNSTFKGNHAAAG
+227 IVNSTFKDNHAAAG

-253 NSAFDGNYNQTQD
+253 GSVFDGNYNQTRD
-266 EYDAGGAIAFWTEE
+266 EYGAGGAIAFWTEE

-324 NEYTNQSY
+324 NEYTNQTY

-355 SGMSENNAN
+355 SGMSENDRWNVEDAVWN
-364 ILANA
+364 MPEVNK
-369 ISRSEILVLKATIRY
+369 VTIKY
-384 GDQEKSVY
+384 GDQEKTLFY
-392 LALDGDKGGD
+392 LKNNQEERYNIYN
-402 PMTAAE
+402 MTAAE
-408 FDQYVKGGGKFAVVD
+408 FDQYVREGGKFYVHNIVATAVD
-423 EIRAAND
+423 AKTYQDALDYYQGEIQP
-430 EEGYQELV
+430 GYGISD
-438 AQFEELMTQASG
+438 FEQYKDALYQADIEHMLAPS
-450 YILDG
+450 L
-455 LNNYRDSQISVPGMT
+455 
-470 SKLTVVNSS
+470 KVVNSS

-484 ASGKGGAVYGSDV
+484 ASGKGGAIYGSDV
-497 RIVADSGESRFSGN
+497 RIVADNGESRFSGN
-511 TAGGKSNAVYVDGI
+511 TAGGKSNAVYVAGLNNIILDQYYDEFDGNTI
-525 IRLEKTVNG
+525 FEGIVI
-534 YEQPAPS
+534 PANAP
-541 YDVSVSAENPI
+541 D
-552 KGQLTLESV
+552 GQLTLESV
-561 NRGKIIFD
+561 NRGRIVFD

-615 RIYAQDFVSGSSSAY
+615 RIYAQDFVSGSSSVY

>member
-1 MTFDKFSDTIFPVTK
+1 MKEREKVRMLKPKTIF
-16 KRSIKRSVF
+16 SF
-25 ENNGTNLI
+25 A
-33 NNYYRGQKMTTNRT
+33 
-47 IGLFLLATTFLSTP
+47 LLAGTFLTFPSV
-61 AGAQDITEWTGRID
+61 AKDITEWTEEIENGR
-75 NGYDESIDNIKVE
+75 GETIDNIKVD

-102 GNIESTFTNNNG
+102 GNIESTFTNNYE
-114 VILNDGE
+114 VIRNYGE
-121 IGTVRSVFKNNDE
+121 IGTVRSVFKNNE
-134 SVINYGL
+134 GSVQNYGL

-150 ENNRSGQNGGAIAS
+150 ENNVNNYGGGAIAS

-176 TFTGNTVYELGPIK
+176 TFTGNTVYEQQPVRIAMP
-190 IDEKERYDVSR
+190 EKRDVGR

-212 PQAGSLKADDLSVTH
+212 PQAESLKADDLSVTH
-227 IVNSTFKGNHAAAG
+227 IVNSTFKDNHAAAG

-253 NSAFDGNYNQTQD
+253 GSVFDGNYNQTRD
-266 EYDAGGAIAFWTEE
+266 EYGAGGAIAFWTEE

-324 NEYTNQSY
+324 NEYTNQTY

-349 GAIYMM
+349 GAVYMM
-355 SGMSENNAN
+355 SGMSENDRRNVEDAVWN
-364 ILANA
+364 MPEVNK
-369 ISRSEILVLKATIRY
+369 VTIKY
-384 GDQEKSVY
+384 GDQEKTLFY
-392 LALDGDKGGD
+392 LKDRRDARYNIYN
-402 PMTAAE
+402 MTAAE
-408 FDQYVKGGGKFAVVD
+408 FDQYVREGGKFYVHNIVATAVD
-423 EIRAAND
+423 AKTYQDAQDYYQGEILP
-430 EEGYQELV
+430 GYGISD
-438 AQFEELMTQASG
+438 FEQYKDALYQADIEHMLAPS
-450 YILDG
+450 L
-455 LNNYRDSQISVPGMT
+455 
-470 SKLTVVNSS
+470 KVVNSS

-484 ASGKGGAVYGSDV
+484 ASGKGGAIYGSDV
-497 RIVADSGESRFSGN
+497 RIVADNGESRFSGN
-511 TAGGKSNAVYVDGI
+511 TAGGKSNAVYVAGLNNIILDQYYDEFDGNTI
-525 IRLEKTVNG
+525 FEGIVIPTNAL
-534 YEQPAPS
+534 A
-541 YDVSVSAENPI
+541 
-552 KGQLTLESV
+552 GQLTLESV
-561 NRGKIIFD
+561 NRGRIVFD

-615 RIYAQDFVSGSSSAY
+615 RIYAQDFVSGSSSVY
-630 ARTGAQKP
+630 ARAGAQKP

-712 PYMWHAGKN
+712 PYMWHTGKN

-862 ELDIDSW
+862 ELDINSW

>member
-1 MTFDKFSDTIFPVTK
+1 MKEREKVRMLKPKTIF
-16 KRSIKRSVF
+16 SF
-25 ENNGTNLI
+25 A
-33 NNYYRGQKMTTNRT
+33 
-47 IGLFLLATTFLSTP
+47 LLAGTFLTFPSV
-61 AGAQDITEWTGRID
+61 AKDITEWTEEIENGR
-75 NGYDESIDNIKVE
+75 GETIDNIKVD

-102 GNIESTFTNNNG
+102 GNIESTFTNNYE
-114 VILNDGE
+114 VIRNYGE
-121 IGTVRSVFKNNDE
+121 IGTVRSVFKNNE
-134 SVINYGL
+134 NSLENYGL

-150 ENNRSGQNGGAIAS
+150 ENNVNNYGGGAIAS

-176 TFTGNTVYELGPIK
+176 TFTGNTVYEQQPVRIAMP
-190 IDEKERYDVSR
+190 EKRDVGR

-253 NSAFDGNYNQTQD
+253 GSVFDGNYNQTRD
-266 EYDAGGAIAFWTEE
+266 EYGAGGAIAFWTEE

-324 NEYTNQSY
+324 NEYTNQTY

-349 GAIYMM
+349 GAVYMM
-355 SGMSENNAN
+355 SGMSENDRRNVEDAVWN
-364 ILANA
+364 MPEVNK
-369 ISRSEILVLKATIRY
+369 VTIKY
-384 GDQEKSVY
+384 GDQEKTLFY
-392 LALDGDKGGD
+392 LKDRRDARYNIYN
-402 PMTAAE
+402 MTAAE
-408 FDQYVKGGGKFAVVD
+408 FDQYVREGGKFYVHNIVATAVD
-423 EIRAAND
+423 AQTYQDALDYYQGEILP
-430 EEGYQELV
+430 GYGISD
-438 AQFEELMTQASG
+438 FEQYKDALYQADIEHMLAPS
-450 YILDG
+450 L
-455 LNNYRDSQISVPGMT
+455 
-470 SKLTVVNSS
+470 KVVNSS

-484 ASGKGGAVYGSDV
+484 ASGKGGAIYGSDV
-497 RIVADSGESRFSGN
+497 RIVADNGESRFSGN
-511 TAGGKSNAVYVDGI
+511 TAGGKSNAVYVAGLNNIILDQYYDEFDGNTI
-525 IRLEKTVNG
+525 FEGIVIPTNAL
-534 YEQPAPS
+534 A
-541 YDVSVSAENPI
+541 
-552 KGQLTLESV
+552 GQLTLESV
-561 NRGKIIFD
+561 NRGRIVFD

-615 RIYAQDFVSGSSSAY
+615 RIYAQDFVSGSSSVY

-712 PYMWHAGKN
+712 PYMWHTGKN

>member
-1 MTFDKFSDTIFPVTK
+1 MKEREKVRMLKPKTIF
-16 KRSIKRSVF
+16 SF
-25 ENNGTNLI
+25 A
-33 NNYYRGQKMTTNRT
+33 
-47 IGLFLLATTFLSTP
+47 LLAGTFLTFPSV
-61 AGAQDITEWTGRID
+61 AKDITEWTEEIENGR
-75 NGYDESIDNIKVE
+75 GETIDNIKVD

-102 GNIESTFTNNNG
+102 GNIESTFTNNYE
-114 VILNDGE
+114 VIRNYGE
-121 IGTVRSVFKNNDE
+121 IGTVRSVFKNNE
-134 SVINYGL
+134 GSVQNYGL

-150 ENNRSGQNGGAIAS
+150 ENNVNNYGGGAIAS

-176 TFTGNTVYELGPIK
+176 TFTGNTVYEQQPARIAMP
-190 IDEKERYDVSR
+190 EKRDVGR

-253 NSAFDGNYNQTQD
+253 NSVFDGNYNQTRD
-266 EYDAGGAIAFWTEE
+266 EYGAGGAIAFWTEE

-324 NEYTNQSY
+324 NEYTNQTY

-349 GAIYMM
+349 GAVYMM
-355 SGMSENNAN
+355 SGMSENDRRNVEDAVWN
-364 ILANA
+364 MPEVNK
-369 ISRSEILVLKATIRY
+369 VTIKY
-384 GDQEKSVY
+384 GDQEKTLFY
-392 LALDGDKGGD
+392 LKDRRDARYNIYN
-402 PMTAAE
+402 MTAAE
-408 FDQYVKGGGKFAVVD
+408 FDQYVREGGKFYVHNIVATAVD
-423 EIRAAND
+423 AKTYQDAQDYYQGEILP
-430 EEGYQELV
+430 GYGISD
-438 AQFEELMTQASG
+438 FEQYKDALYQADIEHMLAPS
-450 YILDG
+450 L
-455 LNNYRDSQISVPGMT
+455 
-470 SKLTVVNSS
+470 KVVNSS

-484 ASGKGGAVYGSDV
+484 ASGKGGAIYGSDV
-497 RIVADSGESRFSGN
+497 RIVADNGESRFSGN
-511 TAGGKSNAVYVDGI
+511 TAGGKSNAVYVAGLNNIILDQYYDEFDGNTI
-525 IRLEKTVNG
+525 FEGIVIPTNAL
-534 YEQPAPS
+534 A
-541 YDVSVSAENPI
+541 
-552 KGQLTLESV
+552 GQLTLESV
-561 NRGKIIFD
+561 NRGRIVFD

-615 RIYAQDFVSGSSSAY
+615 RIYAQDFVSGSSSVY

-712 PYMWHAGKN
+712 PYMWHTGKN

-966 TAVKLEYR
+966 TAIKLEYR

>member
-1 MTFDKFSDTIFPVTK
+1 MKEREKVRMLKPKTIF
-16 KRSIKRSVF
+16 SF
-25 ENNGTNLI
+25 A
-33 NNYYRGQKMTTNRT
+33 
-47 IGLFLLATTFLSTP
+47 LLAGTFLTFPS
-61 AGAQDITEWTGRID
+61 AAKDITEWTEEIENGR
-75 NGYDESIDNIKVE
+75 GETIDNIKVD

-102 GNIESTFTNNNG
+102 GNIESTFTNNYE
-114 VILNDGE
+114 VIRNYGE
-121 IGTVRSVFKNNDE
+121 IGTVRSVFKNNE
-134 SVINYGL
+134 GSVQNYGL

-150 ENNRSGQNGGAIAS
+150 ENNVNSYSGGAIAS

-176 TFTGNTVYELGPIK
+176 TFTGNTVYEQQPVRIAMP
-190 IDEKERYDVSR
+190 EKRDVGR

-212 PQAGSLKADDLSVTH
+212 PQAGSFKADDLSVTH
-227 IVNSTFKGNHAAAG
+227 IVNSTFKDNHAAAG

-253 NSAFDGNYNQTQD
+253 GSVFDGNYNQTRD
-266 EYDAGGAIAFWTEE
+266 EYGAGGAIAFWTEE

-324 NEYTNQSY
+324 NEYTNQTY

-355 SGMSENNAN
+355 SGMSENDRWNVEDAVWN
-364 ILANA
+364 MPEVNK
-369 ISRSEILVLKATIRY
+369 VTIKY
-384 GDQEKSVY
+384 GDQEKTFFY
-392 LALDGDKGGD
+392 LKNNQEERYNVNN
-402 PMTAAE
+402 MTAAE
-408 FDQYVKGGGKFAVVD
+408 FDQYVKDGGKFYVHNIVATAVD
-423 EIRAAND
+423 AKTYQDALDYYQGEIQP
-430 EEGYQELV
+430 GYGISD
-438 AQFEELMTQASG
+438 FEQYKDALYQADIEHMLAPS
-450 YILDG
+450 L
-455 LNNYRDSQISVPGMT
+455 
-470 SKLTVVNSS
+470 KVVNSS

-484 ASGKGGAVYGSDV
+484 ASGKGGAIYGSDV
-497 RIVADSGESRFSGN
+497 RIVADNGESRFSGN
-511 TAGGKSNAVYVDGI
+511 TAGGKSNAVYVAGLNNIILDQYYDEFDGNTI
-525 IRLEKTVNG
+525 FEGIVI
-534 YEQPAPS
+534 PANAP
-541 YDVSVSAENPI
+541 D
-552 KGQLTLESV
+552 GQLTLESV
-561 NRGKIIFD
+561 NRGRIVFD

-615 RIYAQDFVSGSSSAY
+615 RIYAQDFVSGSSSVY

>member
-1 MTFDKFSDTIFPVTK
+1 MKEREKVRMLKPKTIF
-16 KRSIKRSVF
+16 SF
-25 ENNGTNLI
+25 A
-33 NNYYRGQKMTTNRT
+33 
-47 IGLFLLATTFLSTP
+47 LLAGTFLTFPSV
-61 AGAQDITEWTGRID
+61 AKDITEWTEEIENGR
-75 NGYDESIDNIKVE
+75 GETIDNIKVD

-102 GNIESTFTNNNG
+102 GNIESTFTNNYE
-114 VILNDGE
+114 VIRNYGE
-121 IGTVRSVFKNNDE
+121 IGTVRSVFKNNE
-134 SVINYGL
+134 GSVQNYGL

-150 ENNRSGQNGGAIAS
+150 ENNVNNYGGGAIAS

-176 TFTGNTVYELGPIK
+176 TFTGNTVYEQQPVRIAMP
-190 IDEKERYDVSR
+190 EKRDVGR

-212 PQAGSLKADDLSVTH
+212 PQAESLKADDLSVTH
-227 IVNSTFKGNHAAAG
+227 IVNSTFKDNHAAAG

-253 NSAFDGNYNQTQD
+253 NSVFDGNYNQTRD
-266 EYDAGGAIAFWTEE
+266 EYGAGGAIAFRTEE
-280 TQVAPTEV
+280 QQGQPNNMDERPT
-288 LPEPEEPFYAGEHN
+288 PEEPFYAGEHN

-324 NEYTNQSY
+324 NEYTNQTY

-355 SGMSENNAN
+355 SGMSENDRRNVEDAVWN
-364 ILANA
+364 MPEVNK
-369 ISRSEILVLKATIRY
+369 VTIKY
-384 GDQEKSVY
+384 GDQEKTFFY
-392 LALDGDKGGD
+392 LKNNQEERYNIYN
-402 PMTAAE
+402 MTAAE
-408 FDQYVKGGGKFAVVD
+408 FDQYVREGGKFYVHNIVETYVD
-423 EIRAAND
+423 AENYQDALDYYRGEIQP
-430 EEGYQELV
+430 GYGISD
-438 AQFEELMTQASG
+438 FEQYKDALYQADIEHMLAPS
-450 YILDG
+450 L
-455 LNNYRDSQISVPGMT
+455 
-470 SKLTVVNSS
+470 KVVNSS

-497 RIVADSGESRFSGN
+497 RIVADNGESRFSGN
-511 TAGGKSNAVYVDGI
+511 TAGGKSNAVYVAGLNNIILDQYYDEFDGNTI
-525 IRLEKTVNG
+525 FEGIVI
-534 YEQPAPS
+534 PANAP
-541 YDVSVSAENPI
+541 A
-552 KGQLTLESV
+552 GQLTLESV
-561 NRGKIIFD
+561 NRGRIVFD
-569 DGIDGENYNIDVFGD
+569 DGINGENYNIDVFGD

-790 DAKADRQLW
+790 DAKNDRQLW

-862 ELDIDSW
+862 ELDINSW

-905 TDSDGTLWSIGAEGG
+905 TDSDGTLWSVGAEGG

-992 TITDGDEVLISGLGK
+992 TITGGDEVLISGLGK

>member
-1 MTFDKFSDTIFPVTK
+1 MKEREKVRMLKPKTIF
-16 KRSIKRSVF
+16 SF
-25 ENNGTNLI
+25 A
-33 NNYYRGQKMTTNRT
+33 
-47 IGLFLLATTFLSTP
+47 LLAGTFLTFPS
-61 AGAQDITEWTGRID
+61 AAKDITEWTEEIENGR
-75 NGYDESIDNIKVE
+75 GETIDNIKIN

-102 GNIESTFTNNNG
+102 GNIESTFTNNYE
-114 VILNDGE
+114 VIRNYGE
-121 IGTVRSVFKNNDE
+121 IGTVRSVFKNNE
-134 SVINYGL
+134 NSLENYGL
-141 IEQVAGSVF
+141 IEQVAGSIF
-150 ENNRSGQNGGAIAS
+150 ENNVNNYGGGAIAS

-176 TFTGNTVYELGPIK
+176 TFTGNTVYEQQPARIAMP
-190 IDEKERYDVSR
+190 EKRDVGR

-253 NSAFDGNYNQTQD
+253 GSVFDGNYNQTRD
-266 EYDAGGAIAFWTEE
+266 EYGAGGAIAFWTEE

-324 NEYTNQSY
+324 NEYTNQTY

-355 SGMSENNAN
+355 SGMSENDRRNVEDAVWN
-364 ILANA
+364 MPEVNK
-369 ISRSEILVLKATIRY
+369 VTIKY
-384 GDQEKSVY
+384 GDQEKTLFY
-392 LALDGDKGGD
+392 LKDRRDARYNIYN
-402 PMTAAE
+402 MTAAE
-408 FDQYVKGGGKFAVVD
+408 FDQYVKDGGKFYVHNIVATAAD
-423 EIRAAND
+423 AKTYQDALDYYQGEIQP
-430 EEGYQELV
+430 GYGISD
-438 AQFEELMTQASG
+438 FEQYKDALYQADIEHMLAPS
-450 YILDG
+450 L
-455 LNNYRDSQISVPGMT
+455 
-470 SKLTVVNSS
+470 KVVNSS

-484 ASGKGGAVYGSDV
+484 ASGKGGAIYGSDV
-497 RIVADSGESRFSGN
+497 RIVADNGESRFSGN
-511 TAGGKSNAVYVDGI
+511 TAGGKSNAVYVAGLNNIILDQYYDEFDGNTTFEGI
-525 IRLEKTVNG
+525 VIPTNAL
-534 YEQPAPS
+534 A
-541 YDVSVSAENPI
+541 
-552 KGQLTLESV
+552 GQLTLESV
-561 NRGKIIFD
+561 NRGRIVFD

-905 TDSDGTLWSIGAEGG
+905 TDSDGTLWSVGAEGG

>member
-1 MTFDKFSDTIFPVTK
+1 MKEREKVRMLKPKTIF
-16 KRSIKRSVF
+16 SF
-25 ENNGTNLI
+25 A
-33 NNYYRGQKMTTNRT
+33 
-47 IGLFLLATTFLSTP
+47 LLAGTFLTFPS
-61 AGAQDITEWTGRID
+61 AAKDITEWTEGIENGR
-75 NGYDESIDNIKVE
+75 GETIDNIKIN

-102 GNIESTFTNNNG
+102 GNIESAFTNNNG
-114 VILNDGE
+114 VIGNYGE
-121 IGTVRSVFKNNDE
+121 IGTVRSVFKNNE
-134 SVINYGL
+134 GSVQNYGL

-150 ENNRSGQNGGAIAS
+150 ENNVNSYSGGAIAS

-176 TFTGNTVYELGPIK
+176 TFTGNTVYEPGPMEIG
-190 IDEKERYDVSR
+190 EQERYDVGR

-212 PQAGSLKADDLSVTH
+212 PQPESLKADDLSVTH

-253 NSAFDGNYNQTQD
+253 GSVFDGNYNQTRD
-266 EYDAGGAIAFWTEE
+266 EYGAGGAIAFWTEE
-280 TQVAPTEV
+280 QQGQPANMDERPT
-288 LPEPEEPFYAGEHN
+288 PEEPFYAGEHN

-324 NEYTNQSY
+324 NEYTNQTY

-355 SGMSENNAN
+355 SGMSENNMEVFW
-364 ILANA
+364 NA
-369 ISRSEILVLKATIRY
+369 CRGSRVLVEKTTIKY

-392 LALDGDKGGD
+392 LAMDADNRD
-402 PMTAAE
+402 RPMTAAE
-408 FDQYVKGGGKFAVVD
+408 FDQYVREGGKFAVVD
-423 EIRAAND
+423 RITAAND

-455 LNNYRDSQISVPGMT
+455 LNNYRDSQISVPDMT
-470 SKLTVVNSS
+470 PKLTVVNSS

-497 RIVADSGESRFSGN
+497 RIVADNGESRFSGN

-525 IRLEKTVNG
+525 IHLEVPGESVETASM

-561 NRGKIIFD
+561 NRGQIIFD

-615 RIYAQDFVSGSSSAY
+615 RIYAQDFVSGSSSVY
-630 ARTGAQKP
+630 ARAGAQKP

-790 DAKADRQLW
+790 DAKNDRQLW

-857 STVGS
+857 STIGS

>member
-1 MTFDKFSDTIFPVTK
+1 MKEREKVRMLKPKTIF
-16 KRSIKRSVF
+16 SF
-25 ENNGTNLI
+25 A
-33 NNYYRGQKMTTNRT
+33 
-47 IGLFLLATTFLSTP
+47 LLAGTFLTFPSV
-61 AGAQDITEWTGRID
+61 AKDITEWTEEIENGR
-75 NGYDESIDNIKVE
+75 GETIDNIKVD

-102 GNIESTFTNNNG
+102 GNIESTFTNNYE
-114 VILNDGE
+114 VIRNYGE
-121 IGTVRSVFKNNDE
+121 IGTVRSVFKNNE
-134 SVINYGL
+134 NSLENYGL

-150 ENNRSGQNGGAIAS
+150 ENNINSYGGGAIAS

-176 TFTGNTVYELGPIK
+176 TFTGNTVYEQQPARIAMP
-190 IDEKERYDVSR
+190 EKRDVGR

-253 NSAFDGNYNQTQD
+253 GSVFDGNYNQTRD
-266 EYDAGGAIAFWTEE
+266 EYGAGGAIAFRTEE
-280 TQVAPTEV
+280 QQGQPNNMDERPT
-288 LPEPEEPFYAGEHN
+288 PEEPFYAGEHN

-324 NEYTNQSY
+324 NEYTNQTY

-349 GAIYMM
+349 GAVYMM
-355 SGMSENNAN
+355 SGMSENDRRNVEDAVWN
-364 ILANA
+364 MPEVNK
-369 ISRSEILVLKATIRY
+369 VTIKY
-384 GDQEKSVY
+384 GDQEKTLFY
-392 LALDGDKGGD
+392 LKNNQEERYNIYN
-402 PMTAAE
+402 MTAAE
-408 FDQYVKGGGKFAVVD
+408 FDQYVREGGKFYVHNIVATAVD
-423 EIRAAND
+423 AQTYQDALDYYQGEIQP
-430 EEGYQELV
+430 GYGISD
-438 AQFEELMTQASG
+438 FEQYKDALYQAD
-450 YILDG
+450 IKH
-455 LNNYRDSQISVPGMT
+455 M
-470 SKLTVVNSS
+470 LTPSLKVVNSS

-484 ASGKGGAVYGSDV
+484 ASGKGGAIYGSDV
-497 RIVADSGESRFSGN
+497 RIVADNGESRFSGN
-511 TAGGKSNAVYVDGI
+511 TAGGKSNAVYVAGLNNIILDQYYDEFDGNTI
-525 IRLEKTVNG
+525 FEGIVI
-534 YEQPAPS
+534 PANAP
-541 YDVSVSAENPI
+541 D
-552 KGQLTLESV
+552 GQLTLESV
-561 NRGKIIFD
+561 NRGRIVFD
-569 DGIDGENYNIDVFGD
+569 DDIDGENYNIDVFGD

-615 RIYAQDFVSGSSSAY
+615 RIYAQDFVSGSSSVY

-905 TDSDGTLWSIGAEGG
+905 TDSNGTLWSIGAEGG

>member
-1 MTFDKFSDTIFPVTK
+1 
-16 KRSIKRSVF
+16 
-25 ENNGTNLI
+25 
-33 NNYYRGQKMTTNRT
+33 MTTNKT

-61 AGAQDITEWTGRID
+61 AGAQDITEWTEEIENGR
-75 NGYDESIDNIKVE
+75 GETIDNIKVD

-102 GNIESTFTNNNG
+102 GNIESTFTNNYE
-114 VILNDGE
+114 VIRNYGE
-121 IGTVRSVFKNNDE
+121 IGTVRSVFKNNE
-134 SVINYGL
+134 GSVQNYGL

-150 ENNRSGQNGGAIAS
+150 ENNINSYGGGAIAS

-176 TFTGNTVYELGPIK
+176 TFTGNTVYEQQPARIAMP
-190 IDEKERYDVSR
+190 EKRDVGR

-253 NSAFDGNYNQTQD
+253 GSVFDGNYNQTRD
-266 EYDAGGAIAFWTEE
+266 EYGAGGAIAFRTEE
-280 TQVAPTEV
+280 QQGQPNNMDERPT
-288 LPEPEEPFYAGEHN
+288 PEEPFYAGEHN

-324 NEYTNQSY
+324 NEYTNQTY

-349 GAIYMM
+349 GAVYMM
-355 SGMSENNAN
+355 SGMSENDRRNVEDAVWN
-364 ILANA
+364 MPEVNK
-369 ISRSEILVLKATIRY
+369 VTIKY
-384 GDQEKSVY
+384 GDQEKTLFY
-392 LALDGDKGGD
+392 LKNNQEERYNIYN
-402 PMTAAE
+402 MTAAE
-408 FDQYVKGGGKFAVVD
+408 FDQYVREGGKFYVHNIVATAVD
-423 EIRAAND
+423 AKTYQDALDYYQGEIQP
-430 EEGYQELV
+430 GYGISD
-438 AQFEELMTQASG
+438 FEQYKDALYQADIEHMLAPS
-450 YILDG
+450 L
-455 LNNYRDSQISVPGMT
+455 
-470 SKLTVVNSS
+470 KVVNSS

-484 ASGKGGAVYGSDV
+484 ASGKGGAIYGSDV
-497 RIVADSGESRFSGN
+497 RIVADNGESRFSGN
-511 TAGGKSNAVYVDGI
+511 TAGGKSNAVYVAGLNNIILDQYYDEFDGNTI
-525 IRLEKTVNG
+525 FEGIVIPTNAL
-534 YEQPAPS
+534 A
-541 YDVSVSAENPI
+541 
-552 KGQLTLESV
+552 GQLTLESV
-561 NRGKIIFD
+561 NRGRIVFD

-615 RIYAQDFVSGSSSAY
+615 RIYAQDFVSGSSSVY

-712 PYMWHAGKN
+712 PYMWHTGKN

>member
-1 MTFDKFSDTIFPVTK
+1 MKEREKVRMLKPKTIF
-16 KRSIKRSVF
+16 SF
-25 ENNGTNLI
+25 A
-33 NNYYRGQKMTTNRT
+33 
-47 IGLFLLATTFLSTP
+47 LLAGTFLTFPS
-61 AGAQDITEWTGRID
+61 AAKDITEWTEEIENGR
-75 NGYDESIDNIKVE
+75 GEAIDNIKIN

-102 GNIESTFTNNNG
+102 GNIESTFTNNDG
-114 VILNDGE
+114 VIGNYGE
-121 IGTVRSVFKNNDE
+121 IGTVRSVFKNNE
-134 SVINYGL
+134 GSVQNYGL

-150 ENNRSGQNGGAIAS
+150 ENNVNSYSGGAIAS

-176 TFTGNTVYELGPIK
+176 TFTGNTVYEQQPVRIAMP
-190 IDEKERYDVSR
+190 EKRDVGR

-212 PQAGSLKADDLSVTH
+212 PQAGSFKADDLSVTH
-227 IVNSTFKGNHAAAG
+227 IVNSTFKDNHAAAG

-253 NSAFDGNYNQTQD
+253 GSVFDGNYNQTRD
-266 EYDAGGAIAFWTEE
+266 EYGAGGAIAFWTEE

-324 NEYTNQSY
+324 NEYTNQTY

-349 GAIYMM
+349 GAVYMM
-355 SGMSENNAN
+355 SGMSENDRRNVEDAVWN
-364 ILANA
+364 MPEVNK
-369 ISRSEILVLKATIRY
+369 VTIKY
-384 GDQEKSVY
+384 GDQEKTLFY
-392 LALDGDKGGD
+392 LKNNQEERYNIYN
-402 PMTAAE
+402 MTAAE
-408 FDQYVKGGGKFAVVD
+408 FDQYVREGGKFYVHNIVATAVD
-423 EIRAAND
+423 AQTYQDALDYYQGEIQP
-430 EEGYQELV
+430 GYGISD
-438 AQFEELMTQASG
+438 FEQYKDALYQADIEHMLAPS
-450 YILDG
+450 L
-455 LNNYRDSQISVPGMT
+455 
-470 SKLTVVNSS
+470 KVVNSS

-484 ASGKGGAVYGSDV
+484 ASGKGGAIYGSDV
-497 RIVADSGESRFSGN
+497 RIVADNGESRFSGN
-511 TAGGKSNAVYVDGI
+511 TAGGKSNAVYVAGLNNIILDQYYDEFDGNTI
-525 IRLEKTVNG
+525 FEGIVI
-534 YEQPAPS
+534 PANAP
-541 YDVSVSAENPI
+541 D
-552 KGQLTLESV
+552 GQLTLESV
-561 NRGKIIFD
+561 NRGRIVFD

-615 RIYAQDFVSGSSSAY
+615 RIYAQDFVSGSSSVY

>member
-1 MTFDKFSDTIFPVTK
+1 MKEREKVRMLKPKTIF
-16 KRSIKRSVF
+16 SF
-25 ENNGTNLI
+25 A
-33 NNYYRGQKMTTNRT
+33 
-47 IGLFLLATTFLSTP
+47 LLAGTFLTFPSV
-61 AGAQDITEWTGRID
+61 AKDITEWTEEIENGR
-75 NGYDESIDNIKVE
+75 GETIDNIKVD

-102 GNIESTFTNNNG
+102 GNIESTFTNNYE
-114 VILNDGE
+114 VIRNYGE
-121 IGTVRSVFKNNDE
+121 IGTVRSVFKNNE
-134 SVINYGL
+134 NSLENYGL

-150 ENNRSGQNGGAIAS
+150 ENNVNNYGGGAIAS

-176 TFTGNTVYELGPIK
+176 TFTGNTVYEQQPVRIAMP
-190 IDEKERYDVSR
+190 EKRDVGR

-212 PQAGSLKADDLSVTH
+212 PQAESLKADDLSVTH

-253 NSAFDGNYNQTQD
+253 NSVFDGNYNQTRD
-266 EYDAGGAIAFWTEE
+266 EYGAGGAIAFRTEE
-280 TQVAPTEV
+280 QQGQPNNMDERPT
-288 LPEPEEPFYAGEHN
+288 PEEPFYAGEHN

-324 NEYTNQSY
+324 NEYTNQTY

-349 GAIYMM
+349 GAVYMM
-355 SGMSENNAN
+355 SGMSENDRRNVEDAVWN
-364 ILANA
+364 MPEVNK
-369 ISRSEILVLKATIRY
+369 VTIKY
-384 GDQEKSVY
+384 GDQEKTFFY
-392 LALDGDKGGD
+392 LKNNQEERYNIYN
-402 PMTAAE
+402 MTAAE
-408 FDQYVKGGGKFAVVD
+408 FDQYVREGGKFYVHNIVATAVD
-423 EIRAAND
+423 AKTYQDALDYYQGEIQP
-430 EEGYQELV
+430 GYGISD
-438 AQFEELMTQASG
+438 FEQYKDALYQADIEHMLAPS
-450 YILDG
+450 L
-455 LNNYRDSQISVPGMT
+455 
-470 SKLTVVNSS
+470 KVVNSS

-484 ASGKGGAVYGSDV
+484 ASGKGGAIYGSDV
-497 RIVADSGESRFSGN
+497 RIVADNGESRFSGN
-511 TAGGKSNAVYVDGI
+511 TAGGKSNAVYVAGLNNIILDQYYDEFDGNTI
-525 IRLEKTVNG
+525 FEGIVI
-534 YEQPAPS
+534 PANAP
-541 YDVSVSAENPI
+541 D
-552 KGQLTLESV
+552 GQLTLESV
-561 NRGKIIFD
+561 NRGRIVFD

-615 RIYAQDFVSGSSSAY
+615 RIYAQDFVSGSSSVY

-712 PYMWHAGKN
+712 PYMWHTGKN

>member
-1 MTFDKFSDTIFPVTK
+1 MKEREKVRMLKPKTIF
-16 KRSIKRSVF
+16 SF
-25 ENNGTNLI
+25 A
-33 NNYYRGQKMTTNRT
+33 
-47 IGLFLLATTFLSTP
+47 LLAGTFLTFPSV
-61 AGAQDITEWTGRID
+61 AKDITEWTEEIENGR
-75 NGYDESIDNIKVE
+75 GETIDNIKVD

-102 GNIESTFTNNNG
+102 GNIESTFTNNYE
-114 VILNDGE
+114 VIRNYGE
-121 IGTVRSVFKNNDE
+121 IGTVRSVFKNNE
-134 SVINYGL
+134 NSLENYGL

-150 ENNRSGQNGGAIAS
+150 ENNINSYGGGAIAS

-176 TFTGNTVYELGPIK
+176 TFTGNTVYEQQPARIAMP
-190 IDEKERYDVSR
+190 EKRDVGR

-227 IVNSTFKGNHAAAG
+227 IVNSTFKDNHAAAG

-253 NSAFDGNYNQTQD
+253 GSVFDGNYNQTRD
-266 EYDAGGAIAFWTEE
+266 EYGAGGAIAFWTEE

-324 NEYTNQSY
+324 NEYTNQTY

-349 GAIYMM
+349 GAVYMM
-355 SGMSENNAN
+355 SGMSENDRRNVEDAVWN
-364 ILANA
+364 MPEVNK
-369 ISRSEILVLKATIRY
+369 VTIKY
-384 GDQEKSVY
+384 GDQEKTLFY
-392 LALDGDKGGD
+392 LKNNQEERYNIYN
-402 PMTAAE
+402 MTAAE
-408 FDQYVKGGGKFAVVD
+408 FDQYVREGGKFYVHNIVATAVD
-423 EIRAAND
+423 AKTYQDAQDYYQGEILP
-430 EEGYQELV
+430 GYGISD
-438 AQFEELMTQASG
+438 FEQYKDALYQADIEHMLAPS
-450 YILDG
+450 L
-455 LNNYRDSQISVPGMT
+455 
-470 SKLTVVNSS
+470 KVVNSS

-484 ASGKGGAVYGSDV
+484 ASGKGGAIYGSDV
-497 RIVADSGESRFSGN
+497 RIVADNGESRFSGN
-511 TAGGKSNAVYVDGI
+511 TAGGKSNAVYVAGLNNIILDQYYDEFDGNTI
-525 IRLEKTVNG
+525 FEGIVI
-534 YEQPAPS
+534 PANAP
-541 YDVSVSAENPI
+541 D
-552 KGQLTLESV
+552 GQLTLESV
-561 NRGKIIFD
+561 NRGRIVFD

-630 ARTGAQKP
+630 ARAGAQKP

-862 ELDIDSW
+862 ELDINSW

-905 TDSDGTLWSIGAEGG
+905 TDSNGTLWSIGAEGG

>member
-1 MTFDKFSDTIFPVTK
+1 
-16 KRSIKRSVF
+16 
-25 ENNGTNLI
+25 
-33 NNYYRGQKMTTNRT
+33 MTTNKT

-61 AGAQDITEWTGRID
+61 AGAQDITEWTEGIENGR
-75 NGYDESIDNIKVE
+75 GETIDNIKIN

-102 GNIESTFTNNNG
+102 GNIESTFTNNYE
-114 VILNDGE
+114 VIRNYGE
-121 IGTVRSVFKNNDE
+121 IGTVRSVFKNNE
-134 SVINYGL
+134 GSVQNYGL

-150 ENNRSGQNGGAIAS
+150 ENNINSYGGGAIAS

-176 TFTGNTVYELGPIK
+176 TFTGNTVYELGPME
-190 IDEKERYDVSR
+190 IDEQERYDVGQ

-212 PQAGSLKADDLSVTH
+212 PQAGSFKADDLSVTH
-227 IVNSTFKGNHAAAG
+227 IVNSTFKDNHAAAG

-253 NSAFDGNYNQTQD
+253 GSVFDGNYNQTRD
-266 EYDAGGAIAFWTEE
+266 EYGAGGAIAFRTEE

-324 NEYTNQSY
+324 NEYTNQTY

-349 GAIYMM
+349 GAIYLQSALSRNNMEVF
-355 SGMSENNAN
+355 ENAF
-364 ILANA
+364 LD
-369 ISRSEILVLKATIRY
+369 SRVLVAKATIRY

-408 FDQYVKGGGKFAVVD
+408 FDQYVREGGKFAVVD
-423 EIRAAND
+423 GITAAND

-455 LNNYRDSQISVPGMT
+455 LNNYRDSQISVPGMM

-497 RIVADSGESRFSGN
+497 RIVADNGESRFSGN

-525 IRLEKTVNG
+525 IHLEKTG
-534 YEQPAPS
+534 GMYEQQAPS

-561 NRGKIIFD
+561 NRGRIVFD

>member
-1 MTFDKFSDTIFPVTK
+1 MKEREKVRMLKPKTIF
-16 KRSIKRSVF
+16 SF
-25 ENNGTNLI
+25 A
-33 NNYYRGQKMTTNRT
+33 
-47 IGLFLLATTFLSTP
+47 LLAGTFLTFPSV
-61 AGAQDITEWTGRID
+61 AKDITEWTEEIENGR
-75 NGYDESIDNIKVE
+75 GETIDNIKVD

-102 GNIESTFTNNNG
+102 GNIESTFTNNYE
-114 VILNDGE
+114 VIRNYGE
-121 IGTVRSVFKNNDE
+121 IGTVRSVFKNNE
-134 SVINYGL
+134 NSLENYGL

-150 ENNRSGQNGGAIAS
+150 ENNVNNYGGGAIAS

-176 TFTGNTVYELGPIK
+176 TFTGNTVYEQQPARIAMP
-190 IDEKERYDVSR
+190 EKRDVGR

-253 NSAFDGNYNQTQD
+253 GSVFDGNYNQTRD
-266 EYDAGGAIAFWTEE
+266 EYGAGGAIAFRTEE
-280 TQVAPTEV
+280 QQGQPNNMDERPT
-288 LPEPEEPFYAGEHN
+288 PEEPFYAGEHN

-324 NEYTNQSY
+324 NEYTNQTY

-349 GAIYMM
+349 GAVYMM
-355 SGMSENNAN
+355 SGMSENDRRNVEDAVWN
-364 ILANA
+364 MPEVNK
-369 ISRSEILVLKATIRY
+369 VTIKY
-384 GDQEKSVY
+384 GDQEKTLFY
-392 LALDGDKGGD
+392 LKNNQEERYNIYN
-402 PMTAAE
+402 MTAAE
-408 FDQYVKGGGKFAVVD
+408 FDQYVREGGKFYVHNIVATAVD
-423 EIRAAND
+423 AQTYQDALDYYQGEIQP
-430 EEGYQELV
+430 GYGISD
-438 AQFEELMTQASG
+438 FEQYKDALYQAD
-450 YILDG
+450 IKH
-455 LNNYRDSQISVPGMT
+455 M
-470 SKLTVVNSS
+470 LTPSLKVVNSS

-484 ASGKGGAVYGSDV
+484 ASGKGGAIYGSDV
-497 RIVADSGESRFSGN
+497 RIVADNGESRFSGN
-511 TAGGKSNAVYVDGI
+511 TAGGKSNAVYVAGLNNIILDQYYDEFDGNTI
-525 IRLEKTVNG
+525 FEGIVI
-534 YEQPAPS
+534 PANAP
-541 YDVSVSAENPI
+541 D
-552 KGQLTLESV
+552 GQLTLESV
-561 NRGKIIFD
+561 NRGRIVFD

-615 RIYAQDFVSGSSSAY
+615 RIYAQDFVSGSSSVY

-712 PYMWHAGKN
+712 PYMWHTGKN

-905 TDSDGTLWSIGAEGG
+905 TDSNGTLWSIGAEGG

>member
-1 MTFDKFSDTIFPVTK
+1 MKEREKVRMLKPKTIF
-16 KRSIKRSVF
+16 SF
-25 ENNGTNLI
+25 A
-33 NNYYRGQKMTTNRT
+33 
-47 IGLFLLATTFLSTP
+47 LLAGTFLTFPSV
-61 AGAQDITEWTGRID
+61 AKDITEWTEEIENGR
-75 NGYDESIDNIKVE
+75 GETIDNIKVD

-102 GNIESTFTNNNG
+102 GNIESTFTNNYE
-114 VILNDGE
+114 VIRNYGE
-121 IGTVRSVFKNNDE
+121 IGTVRSVFKNNE
-134 SVINYGL
+134 GSVQNYGL

-150 ENNRSGQNGGAIAS
+150 ENNINSYGGGAIAS

-176 TFTGNTVYELGPIK
+176 TFTGNTVYEQQPARIAMP
-190 IDEKERYDVSR
+190 EKRDVGR

-212 PQAGSLKADDLSVTH
+212 PQAESLKADDLSVTH

-253 NSAFDGNYNQTQD
+253 NSVFDGNYNQTRD
-266 EYDAGGAIAFWTEE
+266 EYGAGGAIAFRTEE
-280 TQVAPTEV
+280 QQGQPNNMDERPT
-288 LPEPEEPFYAGEHN
+288 PEEPFYAGEHN

-324 NEYTNQSY
+324 NEYTNQTY

-355 SGMSENNAN
+355 SGMSENDRRNVEDAVWN
-364 ILANA
+364 MPEVNK
-369 ISRSEILVLKATIRY
+369 VTIKY
-384 GDQEKSVY
+384 GDQEKTLFY
-392 LALDGDKGGD
+392 LKDRRDARYNIYN
-402 PMTAAE
+402 MTAAE
-408 FDQYVKGGGKFAVVD
+408 FDQYVREGGKFYVHNIVATAVD
-423 EIRAAND
+423 AKTYQDAQDYYQGEILP
-430 EEGYQELV
+430 GYGISD
-438 AQFEELMTQASG
+438 FEQYKDALYQADIEHMLAPS
-450 YILDG
+450 L
-455 LNNYRDSQISVPGMT
+455 
-470 SKLTVVNSS
+470 KVVNSS

-484 ASGKGGAVYGSDV
+484 ASGKGGAIYGSDV
-497 RIVADSGESRFSGN
+497 RIVADNGESRFSGN
-511 TAGGKSNAVYVDGI
+511 TAGGKSNAVYVAGLNNIILDQYYDEFDGNTI
-525 IRLEKTVNG
+525 FEGIVIPTNAL
-534 YEQPAPS
+534 A
-541 YDVSVSAENPI
+541 
-552 KGQLTLESV
+552 GQLTLESV
-561 NRGKIIFD
+561 NRGRIVFD

-615 RIYAQDFVSGSSSAY
+615 RIYAQDFVSGSSSVY

-712 PYMWHAGKN
+712 PYMWHTGKN

>member
-1 MTFDKFSDTIFPVTK
+1 MKEREKVRMLKPKTIF
-16 KRSIKRSVF
+16 SF
-25 ENNGTNLI
+25 A
-33 NNYYRGQKMTTNRT
+33 
-47 IGLFLLATTFLSTP
+47 LLAGTFLTFPS
-61 AGAQDITEWTGRID
+61 AAKDITEWTEGIENGRGETID
-75 NGYDESIDNIKVE
+75 HIKIN

-102 GNIESTFTNNNG
+102 GNIESAFTNNNG
-114 VILNDGE
+114 VIGNYGE

-134 SVINYGL
+134 SIINYGL
-141 IEQVAGSVF
+141 IEQVTGSVF
-150 ENNRSGQNGGAIAS
+150 ENNVNSYSGGAIAS

-176 TFTGNTVYELGPIK
+176 TFTGNTVYEPGPREIG
-190 IDEKERYDVSR
+190 EQERYDVGR

-212 PQAGSLKADDLSVTH
+212 PQPESLKADDLSVTH

-266 EYDAGGAIAFWTEE
+266 EYGAGGAITFWTEE
-280 TQVAPTEV
+280 QQGQPTNMDER
-288 LPEPEEPFYAGEHN
+288 PEAEEPFYAGEHN

-324 NEYTNQSY
+324 NEYTNQTY

-349 GAIYMM
+349 GAVYMM
-355 SGMSENNAN
+355 SGMSENDRRNVEDAVWN
-364 ILANA
+364 MPEVNK
-369 ISRSEILVLKATIRY
+369 VTIKY
-384 GDQEKSVY
+384 GDQEKTLFY
-392 LALDGDKGGD
+392 LKNNQEERYNIYN
-402 PMTAAE
+402 MTAAE
-408 FDQYVKGGGKFAVVD
+408 FDQYVREGGKFYVHNIVATAVD
-423 EIRAAND
+423 AQTYQDALDYYQGEIQP
-430 EEGYQELV
+430 GYGISD
-438 AQFEELMTQASG
+438 FEQYKDALYQAD
-450 YILDG
+450 IKH
-455 LNNYRDSQISVPGMT
+455 M
-470 SKLTVVNSS
+470 LTPSLKVVNSS

-484 ASGKGGAVYGSDV
+484 ASGKGGAIYGSDV
-497 RIVADSGESRFSGN
+497 RIVADNGESRFSGN
-511 TAGGKSNAVYVDGI
+511 TAGGKSNAVYVAGLNNIILDQYYDEFDGNTI
-525 IRLEKTVNG
+525 FEGIVI
-534 YEQPAPS
+534 PANAP
-541 YDVSVSAENPI
+541 A
-552 KGQLTLESV
+552 GQLTLESV
-561 NRGKIIFD
+561 NRGRIVFD
-569 DGIDGENYNIDVFGD
+569 DGINGENYNIDVFGD

-615 RIYAQDFVSGSSSAY
+615 RIYAQDFVSASSSAY

-862 ELDIDSW
+862 ELDINSW

-905 TDSDGTLWSIGAEGG
+905 TDSDGTLWSVGAEGG

-992 TITDGDEVLISGLGK
+992 TITGGDEVLISGLGK

>member
-1 MTFDKFSDTIFPVTK
+1 MKEREKVRMLKPKTIF
-16 KRSIKRSVF
+16 SF
-25 ENNGTNLI
+25 A
-33 NNYYRGQKMTTNRT
+33 
-47 IGLFLLATTFLSTP
+47 LLAGTFLTFPS
-61 AGAQDITEWTGRID
+61 AAKDITEWTEEIENGR
-75 NGYDESIDNIKVE
+75 GETIDNIKIN
-88 VDGEYSLIYNRGQI
+88 VDGEYSLIFNEGTI

-114 VILNDGE
+114 VIGNYGE
-121 IGTVRSVFKNNDE
+121 IGTVRSVFKNNED
-134 SVINYGL
+134 SFINYGL
-141 IEQVAGSVF
+141 TEQVAGSVF
-150 ENNRSGQNGGAIAS
+150 ENNVNNYAGGAIAS
-164 TGGGYIGKIVDS
+164 AEGGYIGKIIDS
-176 TFTGNTVYELGPIK
+176 TFTGNTIYEDQPK
-190 IDEKERYDVSR
+190 TAQQEKYDTGR
-201 GGALYLENPFI
+201 GGALYLEQTENH
-212 PQAGSLKADDLSVTH
+212 ADVPGYYDEMGGGIDVPGPDVSVTH

-253 NSAFDGNYNQTQD
+253 NSVFDGNYNQTRD
-266 EYDAGGAIAFWTEE
+266 EYGAGGAIAFRTEE
-280 TQVAPTEV
+280 QQGQPNNMDERPT
-288 LPEPEEPFYAGEHN
+288 PEEPFYAGEHN

-324 NEYTNQSY
+324 NEYTNQTY

-349 GAIYMM
+349 GAVYMM
-355 SGMSENNAN
+355 SGMSENDRRNVEDAVWN
-364 ILANA
+364 MPEVNK
-369 ISRSEILVLKATIRY
+369 VTIKY
-384 GDQEKSVY
+384 GDQEKTLFY
-392 LALDGDKGGD
+392 LKNNQEERYNIYN
-402 PMTAAE
+402 MTAAE
-408 FDQYVKGGGKFAVVD
+408 FDQYVREGGKFYVHNIVATAVD
-423 EIRAAND
+423 AQTYQDALDYYQGEIQP
-430 EEGYQELV
+430 GYGISD
-438 AQFEELMTQASG
+438 FEQYKDALYQAD
-450 YILDG
+450 IKH
-455 LNNYRDSQISVPGMT
+455 M
-470 SKLTVVNSS
+470 LTPSLKVVNSS

-484 ASGKGGAVYGSDV
+484 ASGKGGAIYGSDV
-497 RIVADSGESRFSGN
+497 RIVADNGESRFSGN
-511 TAGGKSNAVYVDGI
+511 TAGGKSNAVYVAGLNNIILDQYYDEFDGNTI
-525 IRLEKTVNG
+525 FEGIVI
-534 YEQPAPS
+534 PANAP
-541 YDVSVSAENPI
+541 D
-552 KGQLTLESV
+552 GQLTLESV
-561 NRGKIIFD
+561 NRGRIVFD

-615 RIYAQDFVSGSSSAY
+615 RIYAQDFVSGSSSVY

>member
-1 MTFDKFSDTIFPVTK
+1 MKEREKVRMLKPKTIF
-16 KRSIKRSVF
+16 SF
-25 ENNGTNLI
+25 A
-33 NNYYRGQKMTTNRT
+33 
-47 IGLFLLATTFLSTP
+47 LLAGTFLTFPSV
-61 AGAQDITEWTGRID
+61 AKDITEWTEGIENGR
-75 NGYDESIDNIKVE
+75 GETIDNIKIN

-102 GNIESTFTNNNG
+102 GNIESTFTNNYE
-114 VILNDGE
+114 VIRNYGE
-121 IGTVRSVFKNNDE
+121 IGTVRSVFKNNE
-134 SVINYGL
+134 NSLENYGL

-150 ENNRSGQNGGAIAS
+150 ENNINSYGGGAIAS

-176 TFTGNTVYELGPIK
+176 TFTGNTVYEQQPARIAMP
-190 IDEKERYDVSR
+190 EKRDVGR

-253 NSAFDGNYNQTQD
+253 NSVFDDNYNQTQD
-266 EYDAGGAIAFWTEE
+266 EYGAGGAIAFRTEE
-280 TQVAPTEV
+280 QQGQPNNMDERPT
-288 LPEPEEPFYAGEHN
+288 PEEPFYAGEHN

-324 NEYTNQSY
+324 NEYTNQTY

-349 GAIYMM
+349 GAVYMM
-355 SGMSENNAN
+355 SGMSENDRRNVEDAVWN
-364 ILANA
+364 MPEVNK
-369 ISRSEILVLKATIRY
+369 VTIKY
-384 GDQEKSVY
+384 GDQEKTFFY
-392 LALDGDKGGD
+392 LKNNQEERYNIYN
-402 PMTAAE
+402 MTAAE
-408 FDQYVKGGGKFAVVD
+408 FDQYVREGGKFYVHNIVATAVD
-423 EIRAAND
+423 AQTYQDALDYYQGEIQP
-430 EEGYQELV
+430 GYGISD
-438 AQFEELMTQASG
+438 FEQYKDALYQAD
-450 YILDG
+450 IKH
-455 LNNYRDSQISVPGMT
+455 M
-470 SKLTVVNSS
+470 LTPSLKVVNSS

-484 ASGKGGAVYGSDV
+484 ASGKGGAIYGSDV
-497 RIVADSGESRFSGN
+497 RIVADNGESRFSGN
-511 TAGGKSNAVYVDGI
+511 TAGGKSNAVYVAGLNNIILDQYYDEFDGNTI
-525 IRLEKTVNG
+525 FEGIVI
-534 YEQPAPS
+534 PANAP
-541 YDVSVSAENPI
+541 D
-552 KGQLTLESV
+552 GQLTLESV
-561 NRGKIIFD
+561 NRGRIVFD

-615 RIYAQDFVSGSSSAY
+615 RIYAQDFVSGSSSVY

-780 AFCKEGACAR
+780 AFCKEGACVR

-862 ELDIDSW
+862 ELDINSW

-992 TITDGDEVLISGLGK
+992 TITGGDEVLISGLGK